1 MSDISGVYCIELRF
15 FTSTMLPSALFSQAA
30 IHILDTGVFI
40 VLPHCMALLFGHDAM
55 LSSKALCVQR
65 AYLYEM
71 VELTGD
77 FSEILT
83 LLKDNPRGMSVTE
96 IADAAHINRNTI
108 ARYMDNLLMA
118 GRVEMRMFGKA
129 KVFFLSKRV
138 PVSAMLNLSS
148 EMVLLTDSDLT
159 VIQAN
164 EAVCS
169 FLSCAENE
177 LVGLPIYEG
186 RGCTLCG
193 EILTEQIRTALRGE
207 TVRGEL
213 RLFKDGEEK
222 TLDQR
227 LYPLVL
233 PDGKPGV
240 TIILDDISERVRAET
255 ALEQSEA
262 MFRRLVETV
271 SDVIWSVD
279 ENAVIQYIS
288 PQIESLLGYNPAEMV
303 GKQFSDF
310 MPDGAGKRFT
320 WGILSEISKDNG
332 FSLTQFPLLT
342 RDGEKI
348 YCDFTG
354 TPVVLEE
361 DNSIFLGYNGALS
374 DVSEHRIAEQSAK
387 RWKLFLDAVIDN
399 IPGLITVSDLNTHQ
413 FYYVNRAAE
422 IFLKKGK
429 PEFMQTTLMELLA
442 KAGSDELLET
452 VRTAASFHQ
461 TMQIKETVITVGGE
475 EKHLSVQVIP
485 MTLSVDR
492 EYLILI
498 AEDITEE
505 ARDRKRQECLRE
517 FLLTLDGITA
527 VSDLWSP
534 VLSLLPKISG
544 FEAAAVYQRSIF
556 DDYLL
561 FRQEGGRFVPSVE
574 IDSIADRIIRKG
586 ETAFFDKHRMD
597 LFPEGTIPLMSA
609 ARALVVIPVVFRG
622 TAVACIVLGSSSP
635 LSPDSALQS
644 ILESAAF
651 QISTTASRCFVQ
663 EELMRERD
671 RTRKYIELAGVFL
684 AAVSRDGTI
693 EMINRHGAEILGY
706 REEDLVGKNWFET
719 VVPESVRKSRLLAFQ
734 QMVSSVGTDDFAQ
747 YKGEVLCADGTEK
760 EIFWRSSIL
769 REECGAVSGIVTS
782 GELI

>member
-1 MSDISGVYCIELRF
+1 
-15 FTSTMLPSALFSQAA
+15 
-30 IHILDTGVFI
+30 
-40 VLPHCMALLFGHDAM
+40 
-55 LSSKALCVQR
+55 
-65 AYLYEM
+65 M

-77 FSEILT
+77 FSDILT

-148 EMVLLTDSDLT
+148 EMVLLTDSDLN

-164 EAVCS
+164 EAVFS
-169 FLSCAENE
+169 FLSCSEDE
-177 LVGLPIYEG
+177 LVGHPIYEG
-186 RGCTLCG
+186 QGCTLCS
-193 EILTEQIRTALRGE
+193 EILTEQIRTALQGE

-240 TIILDDISERVRAET
+240 TIILDDITERVKTET
-255 ALEQSEA
+255 ALEQSES

-279 ENAVIQYIS
+279 ENSRIQYIS
-288 PQIESLLGYNPAEMV
+288 PQIEALLGYHPDEMT
-303 GKQFSDF
+303 GKLFSDF
-310 MPDGAGKRFT
+310 MPEGAGCRFA
-320 WGILSEISKDNG
+320 WGVLSEISKENG
-332 FSLTQFPLLT
+332 FTLIQFPLLT
-342 RDGEKI
+342 KDGHKI

-354 TPVVLEE
+354 TPIVLEE
-361 DNSIFLGYNGALS
+361 DREIFLGYNGALR
-374 DVSEHRIAEQSAK
+374 DVSDQRQAEQSAK
-387 RWKLFLDAVIDN
+387 RWKSFLDAVIDN

-413 FYYVNRAAE
+413 FYYVNHAAAA
-422 IFLKKGK
+422 FLRRGK
-429 PEFMQTTLMELLA
+429 QEFMQIKLPELLVECGA
-442 KAGSDELLET
+442 DELLDTLET
-452 VRTAASFHQ
+452 AVSFKQ
-461 TMQIKETVITVGGE
+461 TVNVKETVITVGGE
-475 EKHLSVQVIP
+475 QKHLSMQMIP

-505 ARDRKRQECLRE
+505 VHDRTRQEYLRE
-517 FLLTLDGITA
+517 FLSTLDGITA
-527 VSDLWSP
+527 VSDIWEP
-534 VLSLLPKISG
+534 VLNLLPKISG

-574 IDSIADRIIRKG
+574 PDSIADRIIRKG
-586 ETAFFDKHRMD
+586 EPAVFDKHRMD
-597 LFPEGTIPLMSA
+597 LFPEGTIPLMSD
-609 ARALVVIPVVFRG
+609 ARALVLMPVVFRG
-622 TAVACIVLGSSSP
+622 RTVACVVLGSSSP
-635 LSPDSALQS
+635 QCPDASLQS
-644 ILESAAF
+644 ILEASAF

-663 EELMRERD
+663 DELMRERD

-693 EMINRHGAEILGY
+693 EMINHHGAEILGY
-706 REEDLVGKNWFET
+706 CEEDLIGKNWFET
-719 VVPESVRKSRLLAFQ
+719 VVPESVRESRLLAFQ
-734 QMVSSVGTDDFAQ
+734 QMVSSVTTEDFAQ
-747 YKGEVLCADGTEK
+747 YKGAVLCADGTEK
-760 EIFWRSSIL
+760 EILWKSSIL

-782 GELI
+782 GELIQQKPSIS

>member
-1 MSDISGVYCIELRF
+1 
-15 FTSTMLPSALFSQAA
+15 
-30 IHILDTGVFI
+30 
-40 VLPHCMALLFGHDAM
+40 
-55 LSSKALCVQR
+55 
-65 AYLYEM
+65 M

-77 FSEILT
+77 FSDILT

-148 EMVLLTDSDLT
+148 EMVLLTDSELN

-164 EAVCS
+164 EAVFS
-169 FLSCAENE
+169 FLSCSEDE
-177 LVGLPIYEG
+177 LVGHPIYEG

-193 EILTEQIRTALRGE
+193 EILTEQIRTALQGE

-240 TIILDDISERVRAET
+240 TIILDDITERVKTET
-255 ALEQSEA
+255 ALEQSES

-279 ENAVIQYIS
+279 ENSRIQYIS
-288 PQIESLLGYNPAEMV
+288 PQIEALLGYHPDEMT
-303 GKQFSDF
+303 GKLFSDF
-310 MPDGAGKRFT
+310 MPEGAGCRFA
-320 WGILSEISKDNG
+320 WGVLSEISKENG
-332 FSLTQFPLLT
+332 FTLIQFPLLT
-342 RDGEKI
+342 KDGHKI

-354 TPVVLEE
+354 TPIVLEE
-361 DNSIFLGYNGALS
+361 DIEIFLGYNGALR
-374 DVSEHRIAEQSAK
+374 DVSDQRQAEQSAK
-387 RWKLFLDAVIDN
+387 RWKSFLDAVIDN

-413 FYYVNRAAE
+413 FYYVNHAAAA
-422 IFLKKGK
+422 FLRRGK
-429 PEFMQTTLMELLA
+429 QEFMQIKLPELLVECGA
-442 KAGSDELLET
+442 DELLDTLET
-452 VRTAASFHQ
+452 AVSFKQ
-461 TMQIKETVITVGGE
+461 TVNVKETVITVGGE
-475 EKHLSVQVIP
+475 QKHLSMQMIP

-505 ARDRKRQECLRE
+505 VHDRTRQEYLRE
-517 FLLTLDGITA
+517 FLSTLDGITA
-527 VSDLWSP
+527 VSDIWEP
-534 VLSLLPKISG
+534 VLNLLPKISG

-574 IDSIADRIIRKG
+574 PDSIADRIIRKG
-586 ETAFFDKHRMD
+586 EPAVFDKHRMD
-597 LFPEGTIPLMSA
+597 LFPEGTIPLMSD
-609 ARALVVIPVVFRG
+609 ARALVLMPVVFRG
-622 TAVACIVLGSSSP
+622 RTVACVVLGSSSP
-635 LSPDSALQS
+635 QCPDASLQS
-644 ILESAAF
+644 ILEASAF

-663 EELMRERD
+663 DELMRERD

-693 EMINRHGAEILGY
+693 EMINHHGAEILGY
-706 REEDLVGKNWFET
+706 CEEDLIGKNWFET
-719 VVPESVRKSRLLAFQ
+719 VVPESVRESRLLAFQ
-734 QMVSSVGTDDFAQ
+734 QMVSSVTTEDFAQ
-747 YKGEVLCADGTEK
+747 YKGAVLCADGTEK
-760 EIFWRSSIL
+760 EILWKSSIL

-782 GELI
+782 GELIQQKPSIS

>member
-1 MSDISGVYCIELRF
+1 
-15 FTSTMLPSALFSQAA
+15 
-30 IHILDTGVFI
+30 
-40 VLPHCMALLFGHDAM
+40 
-55 LSSKALCVQR
+55 
-65 AYLYEM
+65 M

-77 FSEILT
+77 FSDILT

-148 EMVLLTDSDLT
+148 EMVLLTDSDLN

-164 EAVCS
+164 EAVFS
-169 FLSCAENE
+169 FLSCSEDE
-177 LVGLPIYEG
+177 LVGHPIYEG

-193 EILTEQIRTALRGE
+193 EILTEQIRTALQGE

-240 TIILDDISERVRAET
+240 TIILDDITERVKTET
-255 ALEQSEA
+255 ALEQSES

-279 ENAVIQYIS
+279 ENSRIQYIS
-288 PQIESLLGYNPAEMV
+288 PQIEALLGYHPDEMT
-303 GKQFSDF
+303 GKLFSDF
-310 MPDGAGKRFT
+310 MPEGAGCRFA
-320 WGILSEISKDNG
+320 WGVLSEISKENG
-332 FSLTQFPLLT
+332 FTLIQFPLLT
-342 RDGEKI
+342 KDGHKI

-354 TPVVLEE
+354 TPIVLEE
-361 DNSIFLGYNGALS
+361 DREIFLGYNGALR
-374 DVSEHRIAEQSAK
+374 DVSDQRQAEQSAK
-387 RWKLFLDAVIDN
+387 RWKSFLDAVIDN

-413 FYYVNRAAE
+413 FYYVNHAAAA
-422 IFLKKGK
+422 FLRRGK
-429 PEFMQTTLMELLA
+429 QEFMQIKLPELLVECGA
-442 KAGSDELLET
+442 DELLDTLET
-452 VRTAASFHQ
+452 AVSFKQ
-461 TMQIKETVITVGGE
+461 TVNVKETVITVGGE
-475 EKHLSVQVIP
+475 QKHLSMQMIP

-505 ARDRKRQECLRE
+505 VHDRTRQEYLRE
-517 FLLTLDGITA
+517 FLSTLDGITA
-527 VSDLWSP
+527 VSDIWEP
-534 VLSLLPKISG
+534 VLNLLPKISG

-574 IDSIADRIIRKG
+574 PDSIADRIIRKG
-586 ETAFFDKHRMD
+586 EPAVFDKHRMD
-597 LFPEGTIPLMSA
+597 LFPEGTIPLMSD
-609 ARALVVIPVVFRG
+609 ARALVLMPVVFRG
-622 TAVACIVLGSSSP
+622 RIVACVVLGSSSP
-635 LSPDSALQS
+635 QCPDASLQS
-644 ILESAAF
+644 ILEASAF

-663 EELMRERD
+663 DELMRERD

-693 EMINRHGAEILGY
+693 EMINHHGAEILGY
-706 REEDLVGKNWFET
+706 CEEDLIGKNWFET
-719 VVPESVRKSRLLAFQ
+719 VVPESVRESRLLAFQ
-734 QMVSSVGTDDFAQ
+734 QMVSSVTTEDFAQ
-747 YKGEVLCADGTEK
+747 YKGAVLCADGTEK
-760 EIFWRSSIL
+760 EILWKSSIL

-782 GELI
+782 GELIQQKPSIS

>member
-1 MSDISGVYCIELRF
+1 
-15 FTSTMLPSALFSQAA
+15 
-30 IHILDTGVFI
+30 
-40 VLPHCMALLFGHDAM
+40 
-55 LSSKALCVQR
+55 
-65 AYLYEM
+65 M

-77 FSEILT
+77 FSDILA

-148 EMVLLTDSDLT
+148 EMVLLTDSDLN

-164 EAVCS
+164 EAVFS
-169 FLSCAENE
+169 FLSCSEDE
-177 LVGLPIYEG
+177 LVGHPIYEG

-193 EILTEQIRTALRGE
+193 EILTEQIRTALQGE

-240 TIILDDISERVRAET
+240 TIILDDITERVKTET
-255 ALEQSEA
+255 ALEQSES

-279 ENAVIQYIS
+279 ENSRIQYIS
-288 PQIESLLGYNPAEMV
+288 PQIEALLGYHPDEMT
-303 GKQFSDF
+303 GKLFSDF
-310 MPDGAGKRFT
+310 MPEGAGCRFA
-320 WGILSEISKDNG
+320 WGVLSEISKENG
-332 FSLTQFPLLT
+332 FTLIQFPLLT
-342 RDGEKI
+342 KDGHKI

-354 TPVVLEE
+354 TPIVLEE
-361 DNSIFLGYNGALS
+361 DREIFLGYNGALR
-374 DVSEHRIAEQSAK
+374 DVSDQRQAEQSAK
-387 RWKLFLDAVIDN
+387 RWKSFLDAVIDN

-413 FYYVNRAAE
+413 FYYVNHAAAA
-422 IFLKKGK
+422 FLRRGK
-429 PEFMQTTLMELLA
+429 QEFMQIKLPELLVECGA
-442 KAGSDELLET
+442 DELLDTLET
-452 VRTAASFHQ
+452 AVSFKQ
-461 TMQIKETVITVGGE
+461 TINVKETVITVGGE
-475 EKHLSVQVIP
+475 QKHLSMQMIP

-505 ARDRKRQECLRE
+505 VHDRTRQEYLRE
-517 FLLTLDGITA
+517 FLSTLDGITA
-527 VSDLWSP
+527 VSDIWEP
-534 VLSLLPKISG
+534 VLNLLPKISG

-574 IDSIADRIIRKG
+574 PDSIADRIIRKG
-586 ETAFFDKHRMD
+586 EPAVFDKHRMD
-597 LFPEGTIPLMSA
+597 LFPEGTIPLMSD
-609 ARALVVIPVVFRG
+609 ARALVLMPVVFRG
-622 TAVACIVLGSSSP
+622 RTVACVVLGSSSP
-635 LSPDSALQS
+635 QCPDASLQS
-644 ILESAAF
+644 ILEASAF

-663 EELMRERD
+663 DELMRERD

-693 EMINRHGAEILGY
+693 EMINHHGAEILGY
-706 REEDLVGKNWFET
+706 CEEDLIGKNWFET
-719 VVPESVRKSRLLAFQ
+719 VVPESVRESRLLAFQ
-734 QMVSSVGTDDFAQ
+734 QMVSSVTTEDFAQ
-747 YKGEVLCADGTEK
+747 YKGAVLCADGTEK
-760 EIFWRSSIL
+760 EILWKSSIL

-782 GELI
+782 GELIQQKPSIS

>member
-1 MSDISGVYCIELRF
+1 
-15 FTSTMLPSALFSQAA
+15 
-30 IHILDTGVFI
+30 
-40 VLPHCMALLFGHDAM
+40 
-55 LSSKALCVQR
+55 
-65 AYLYEM
+65 M

-77 FSEILT
+77 FSDILT

-148 EMVLLTDSDLT
+148 EMVLLTDSELN

-164 EAVCS
+164 EAVFS
-169 FLSCAENE
+169 FLSCSEDE
-177 LVGLPIYEG
+177 LVGHPIYEG

-193 EILTEQIRTALRGE
+193 EILTEQIRTALQGE

-240 TIILDDISERVRAET
+240 TIILDDITERVKTET
-255 ALEQSEA
+255 ALEQSES

-279 ENAVIQYIS
+279 ENSRIQYIS
-288 PQIESLLGYNPAEMV
+288 PQIEALLGYHPDEMT
-303 GKQFSDF
+303 GKLFSDF
-310 MPDGAGKRFT
+310 MPEGAGCRFA
-320 WGILSEISKDNG
+320 WGVLSEISKENG
-332 FSLTQFPLLT
+332 FTLIQFPLLT
-342 RDGEKI
+342 KDGHKI

-354 TPVVLEE
+354 TPIVLEE
-361 DNSIFLGYNGALS
+361 DREIFLGYNGALR
-374 DVSEHRIAEQSAK
+374 DVSDQRQAEQSAK
-387 RWKLFLDAVIDN
+387 RWKSFLDAVIDN

-413 FYYVNRAAE
+413 FYYVNHAAAA
-422 IFLKKGK
+422 FLRRGK
-429 PEFMQTTLMELLA
+429 QEFMQIKLPELLVECGA
-442 KAGSDELLET
+442 DELLDTLET
-452 VRTAASFHQ
+452 AVSFKQ
-461 TMQIKETVITVGGE
+461 TVNVKETVITVGGE
-475 EKHLSVQVIP
+475 QKHLSMQMIP

-505 ARDRKRQECLRE
+505 VHDRTRQEYLRE
-517 FLLTLDGITA
+517 FLSTLDGITA
-527 VSDLWSP
+527 VSDIWEP
-534 VLSLLPKISG
+534 VLNLLPKISG

-574 IDSIADRIIRKG
+574 PDSIADRIIRKG
-586 ETAFFDKHRMD
+586 EPAVFDKHRMD
-597 LFPEGTIPLMSA
+597 LFPEGTIPLMSD
-609 ARALVVIPVVFRG
+609 ARALVLMPVVFRG
-622 TAVACIVLGSSSP
+622 RTVACVVLGSSSP
-635 LSPDSALQS
+635 QCPDASLQS
-644 ILESAAF
+644 ILEASAF

-663 EELMRERD
+663 DELMRERD

-693 EMINRHGAEILGY
+693 EMINHHGAEILGY
-706 REEDLVGKNWFET
+706 CEEDLIGKNWFET
-719 VVPESVRKSRLLAFQ
+719 VVPESVRESRLLAFQ
-734 QMVSSVGTDDFAQ
+734 QMVSSVTTEDFAQ
-747 YKGEVLCADGTEK
+747 YKGAVLCADGTEK
-760 EIFWRSSIL
+760 EILWKSSIL

-782 GELI
+782 GELIQQKPSIS

>member
-1 MSDISGVYCIELRF
+1 
-15 FTSTMLPSALFSQAA
+15 
-30 IHILDTGVFI
+30 
-40 VLPHCMALLFGHDAM
+40 
-55 LSSKALCVQR
+55 
-65 AYLYEM
+65 M

-77 FSEILT
+77 FSDILT

-148 EMVLLTDSDLT
+148 EMVLLTDSDLN

-164 EAVCS
+164 EAVFS
-169 FLSCAENE
+169 FLSCSEDE
-177 LVGLPIYEG
+177 LVGHPIYEG

-193 EILTEQIRTALRGE
+193 EILTEQIRTALQGE

-240 TIILDDISERVRAET
+240 TIILDDITERVKTET
-255 ALEQSEA
+255 ALEQSES

-279 ENAVIQYIS
+279 ENSRIQYIS
-288 PQIESLLGYNPAEMV
+288 PQIEALLGYHPDEMT
-303 GKQFSDF
+303 GKLFSDF
-310 MPDGAGKRFT
+310 MPEGAGCRFA
-320 WGILSEISKDNG
+320 WGVLSEISKENG
-332 FSLTQFPLLT
+332 FTLIQFPLLT
-342 RDGEKI
+342 KDGHKI

-354 TPVVLEE
+354 TPIVLEE
-361 DNSIFLGYNGALS
+361 DIEIFLGYNGALR
-374 DVSEHRIAEQSAK
+374 DVSDQRQAEQSAK
-387 RWKLFLDAVIDN
+387 RWKSFLDAVIDN

-413 FYYVNRAAE
+413 FYYVNHAAAA
-422 IFLKKGK
+422 FLRRGK
-429 PEFMQTTLMELLA
+429 QEFMQIKLPEILVECGA
-442 KAGSDELLET
+442 DELLDTLET
-452 VRTAASFHQ
+452 AVSFKQ
-461 TMQIKETVITVGGE
+461 TVNVKETVITVGGE
-475 EKHLSVQVIP
+475 QKHLSMQMIP

-505 ARDRKRQECLRE
+505 VHDRTRQEYLRE
-517 FLLTLDGITA
+517 FLSTLDGITA
-527 VSDLWSP
+527 VSDIWEP
-534 VLSLLPKISG
+534 VLNLLPKISG

-574 IDSIADRIIRKG
+574 PDSIADRIIRKG
-586 ETAFFDKHRMD
+586 EPAVFDKHRMD
-597 LFPEGTIPLMSA
+597 LFPEGTIPLMSD
-609 ARALVVIPVVFRG
+609 ARALVLMPVVFRG
-622 TAVACIVLGSSSP
+622 RTVACVVLGSSSP
-635 LSPDSALQS
+635 QCPDASLQS
-644 ILESAAF
+644 ILEASAF

-663 EELMRERD
+663 DELMRERD

-693 EMINRHGAEILGY
+693 EMINHHGAEILGY
-706 REEDLVGKNWFET
+706 CEEDLIGKNWFET
-719 VVPESVRKSRLLAFQ
+719 VVPESVRESRLLAFL
-734 QMVSSVGTDDFAQ
+734 QMVSSVTTEDFAQ
-747 YKGEVLCADGTEK
+747 YKGAVLCADGTEK
-760 EIFWRSSIL
+760 EILWKSSIL

-782 GELI
+782 GELIQQKPSIS

>member
-1 MSDISGVYCIELRF
+1 
-15 FTSTMLPSALFSQAA
+15 
-30 IHILDTGVFI
+30 
-40 VLPHCMALLFGHDAM
+40 
-55 LSSKALCVQR
+55 
-65 AYLYEM
+65 M

-77 FSEILT
+77 FSDILT

-148 EMVLLTDSDLT
+148 EMVLLTDSELN

-164 EAVCS
+164 EAVFS
-169 FLSCAENE
+169 FLSCSEDE
-177 LVGLPIYEG
+177 LVGHPIYEG

-193 EILTEQIRTALRGE
+193 EILTEQIRTALQGE

-240 TIILDDISERVRAET
+240 TIILDDITERVKTET
-255 ALEQSEA
+255 ALEQSES

-279 ENAVIQYIS
+279 ENSRIQYIS
-288 PQIESLLGYNPAEMV
+288 PQIEALLGYHPDEMT
-303 GKQFSDF
+303 GKLFSDF
-310 MPDGAGKRFT
+310 MPEGAGCRFA
-320 WGILSEISKDNG
+320 WGVLSEISKENG
-332 FSLTQFPLLT
+332 FTLIQFPLLT
-342 RDGEKI
+342 KDGHKI

-354 TPVVLEE
+354 TPIVLEE
-361 DNSIFLGYNGALS
+361 DREIFLGYNGALR
-374 DVSEHRIAEQSAK
+374 DVSDQRQAEQSAK
-387 RWKLFLDAVIDN
+387 RWKSFLDAVIDN

-413 FYYVNRAAE
+413 FYYVNHAAAA
-422 IFLKKGK
+422 FLRRGK
-429 PEFMQTTLMELLA
+429 QEFMQIKLPELLVECGA
-442 KAGSDELLET
+442 DELLDTLET
-452 VRTAASFHQ
+452 AVSFKQ
-461 TMQIKETVITVGGE
+461 TVNVKETVITVGGE
-475 EKHLSVQVIP
+475 QKHLSMQMIP

-505 ARDRKRQECLRE
+505 VHDRTRQEHLRE
-517 FLLTLDGITA
+517 FLSTLDGITA
-527 VSDLWSP
+527 VSDIWEP
-534 VLSLLPKISG
+534 VLNLLPKISG

-574 IDSIADRIIRKG
+574 PDSIADRIIRKG
-586 ETAFFDKHRMD
+586 EPAVFDKHRMD
-597 LFPEGTIPLMSA
+597 LFPEGTIPLMSD
-609 ARALVVIPVVFRG
+609 ARALVLMPVVFRG
-622 TAVACIVLGSSSP
+622 RTVACVVLGSSSP
-635 LSPDSALQS
+635 QCPDASLQS
-644 ILESAAF
+644 ILEASAF

-663 EELMRERD
+663 DELMRERD

-693 EMINRHGAEILGY
+693 EMINHHGAEILGY
-706 REEDLVGKNWFET
+706 CEEDLIGKNWFET
-719 VVPESVRKSRLLAFQ
+719 VVPESVRESRLLAFQ
-734 QMVSSVGTDDFAQ
+734 QMVSSVTTEDFAQ
-747 YKGEVLCADGTEK
+747 YKGAVLCADGTEK
-760 EIFWRSSIL
+760 EILWKSSIL

-782 GELI
+782 GELIQQKPSIS

>member
-1 MSDISGVYCIELRF
+1 
-15 FTSTMLPSALFSQAA
+15 
-30 IHILDTGVFI
+30 
-40 VLPHCMALLFGHDAM
+40 
-55 LSSKALCVQR
+55 
-65 AYLYEM
+65 M

-77 FSEILT
+77 FSDILT

-148 EMVLLTDSDLT
+148 EMVLLTDSDLN

-164 EAVCS
+164 EAVFS
-169 FLSCAENE
+169 FLSCSEDE
-177 LVGLPIYEG
+177 LVGHPIYEG

-193 EILTEQIRTALRGE
+193 EILTEQIRTALQGE

-240 TIILDDISERVRAET
+240 TIILDDITERVKTET
-255 ALEQSEA
+255 ALEQSES

-279 ENAVIQYIS
+279 ENSRIQYIS
-288 PQIESLLGYNPAEMV
+288 PQIEALLGYHPDEMT
-303 GKQFSDF
+303 GKLFSDF
-310 MPDGAGKRFT
+310 MPEGAGCRFA
-320 WGILSEISKDNG
+320 WGVLSEISKENG
-332 FSLTQFPLLT
+332 FTLIQFPLLT
-342 RDGEKI
+342 KDGHKI

-354 TPVVLEE
+354 TPIVLEE
-361 DNSIFLGYNGALS
+361 DREIFLGYNGALR
-374 DVSEHRIAEQSAK
+374 DVSDQRQAEQSAK
-387 RWKLFLDAVIDN
+387 RWKSFLDAVIDN

-413 FYYVNRAAE
+413 FYYVNHAAAA
-422 IFLKKGK
+422 FLRRGK
-429 PEFMQTTLMELLA
+429 QEFMQIKLPELLVECGA
-442 KAGSDELLET
+442 DELLDTLET
-452 VRTAASFHQ
+452 AVSFKQ
-461 TMQIKETVITVGGE
+461 TVNVKETVITVGGE
-475 EKHLSVQVIP
+475 QKHLSMQMIP

-505 ARDRKRQECLRE
+505 VHDRTRQEYLRE
-517 FLLTLDGITA
+517 FLSTLDGITA
-527 VSDLWSP
+527 VSDIWEP
-534 VLSLLPKISG
+534 VLNLLPKISG

-574 IDSIADRIIRKG
+574 PDSIADRIIRKG
-586 ETAFFDKHRMD
+586 EPAVFDKHRMD
-597 LFPEGTIPLMSA
+597 LFPEGTIPLMSD
-609 ARALVVIPVVFRG
+609 ARALVLMPVIFRG
-622 TAVACIVLGSSSP
+622 RTVACVVLGSSSP
-635 LSPDSALQS
+635 QCPDASLQS
-644 ILESAAF
+644 ILEASAF

-663 EELMRERD
+663 DELMRERD

-693 EMINRHGAEILGY
+693 EMINHHGAEILGY
-706 REEDLVGKNWFET
+706 CEEDLIGKNWFET
-719 VVPESVRKSRLLAFQ
+719 VVPESVRESRLLAFQ
-734 QMVSSVGTDDFAQ
+734 QMVSSVTTEDFAQ
-747 YKGEVLCADGTEK
+747 YKGAVLCADGTEK
-760 EIFWRSSIL
+760 EILWKSSIL

-782 GELI
+782 GELIQQKPSIS

>member
-1 MSDISGVYCIELRF
+1 
-15 FTSTMLPSALFSQAA
+15 
-30 IHILDTGVFI
+30 
-40 VLPHCMALLFGHDAM
+40 
-55 LSSKALCVQR
+55 
-65 AYLYEM
+65 M

-77 FSEILT
+77 FSDILT

-148 EMVLLTDSDLT
+148 EMVLLTDSDLN

-164 EAVCS
+164 EAVIS
-169 FLSCAENE
+169 FLSCSEDE
-177 LVGLPIYEG
+177 LVGHPIYEG

-193 EILTEQIRTALRGE
+193 EILTEQIRTALQGE

-240 TIILDDISERVRAET
+240 TIILDDITERVKTET
-255 ALEQSEA
+255 ALEQSES

-279 ENAVIQYIS
+279 ENSRIQYIS
-288 PQIESLLGYNPAEMV
+288 PQIEALLGYHPDEMT
-303 GKQFSDF
+303 GKLFSDF
-310 MPDGAGKRFT
+310 MPEGAGCRFA
-320 WGILSEISKDNG
+320 WGVLSEISKENG
-332 FSLTQFPLLT
+332 FTLIQFPLLT
-342 RDGEKI
+342 KDGHKI

-354 TPVVLEE
+354 TPIVLEE
-361 DNSIFLGYNGALS
+361 DREIFLGYNGALR
-374 DVSEHRIAEQSAK
+374 DVSDQRQAEQSAK
-387 RWKLFLDAVIDN
+387 RWKSFLDAVIDN

-413 FYYVNRAAE
+413 FYYVNHAAAA
-422 IFLKKGK
+422 FLRRGK
-429 PEFMQTTLMELLA
+429 QEFMQIKLPELLVECGA
-442 KAGSDELLET
+442 DELLDTLET
-452 VRTAASFHQ
+452 AVSFKQ
-461 TMQIKETVITVGGE
+461 TVNVKETVITVGGE
-475 EKHLSVQVIP
+475 QKHLSMQMIP

-505 ARDRKRQECLRE
+505 VHDRTRQEYLRE
-517 FLLTLDGITA
+517 FLSTLDGITA
-527 VSDLWSP
+527 VSDIWEP
-534 VLSLLPKISG
+534 VLNLLPKISG

-574 IDSIADRIIRKG
+574 PDSIADRIIRKG
-586 ETAFFDKHRMD
+586 EPAVFDKHRMD
-597 LFPEGTIPLMSA
+597 LFPEGTIPLMSD
-609 ARALVVIPVVFRG
+609 ARALVLMPVVFRG
-622 TAVACIVLGSSSP
+622 RTVACVVLGSSSP
-635 LSPDSALQS
+635 QCPDASLQS
-644 ILESAAF
+644 ILEASAF

-663 EELMRERD
+663 DELMRERD

-693 EMINRHGAEILGY
+693 EMINHHGAEILGY
-706 REEDLVGKNWFET
+706 CEEDLIGKNWFET
-719 VVPESVRKSRLLAFQ
+719 VVPESVRESRLLAFQ
-734 QMVSSVGTDDFAQ
+734 QMVSSVTTEDFAQ
-747 YKGEVLCADGTEK
+747 YKGAVLCADGTEK
-760 EIFWRSSIL
+760 EILWKSSIL

-782 GELI
+782 GELIQQKPSIS

>member
-1 MSDISGVYCIELRF
+1 
-15 FTSTMLPSALFSQAA
+15 
-30 IHILDTGVFI
+30 
-40 VLPHCMALLFGHDAM
+40 
-55 LSSKALCVQR
+55 
-65 AYLYEM
+65 M

-77 FSEILT
+77 FSDILT

-148 EMVLLTDSDLT
+148 EMVLLTDSELN

-164 EAVCS
+164 EAVFS
-169 FLSCAENE
+169 FLSCSEDE
-177 LVGLPIYEG
+177 LVGHPIYEG
-186 RGCTLCG
+186 QGCTLCS
-193 EILTEQIRTALRGE
+193 EILTEQIRTALQGE

-240 TIILDDISERVRAET
+240 TIILDDITERVKTET
-255 ALEQSEA
+255 ALEQSES

-279 ENAVIQYIS
+279 ENSRIQYIS
-288 PQIESLLGYNPAEMV
+288 PQIEALLGYHPDEMT
-303 GKQFSDF
+303 GKLFSDF
-310 MPDGAGKRFT
+310 MPEGAGCRFA
-320 WGILSEISKDNG
+320 WGVLSEISKENG
-332 FSLTQFPLLT
+332 FTLIQFPLLT
-342 RDGEKI
+342 KDGHKI

-354 TPVVLEE
+354 TPIVLEE
-361 DNSIFLGYNGALS
+361 DREIFLGYNGALR
-374 DVSEHRIAEQSAK
+374 DVSDQRQAEQSAK
-387 RWKLFLDAVIDN
+387 RWKSFLDAVIDN

-413 FYYVNRAAE
+413 FYYVNHAAAA
-422 IFLKKGK
+422 FLRRGK
-429 PEFMQTTLMELLA
+429 QEFMQIKLPELLVECGA
-442 KAGSDELLET
+442 DELLDTLET
-452 VRTAASFHQ
+452 AVSFKQ
-461 TMQIKETVITVGGE
+461 TVNVKETVITVGGE
-475 EKHLSVQVIP
+475 QKHLSMQMIP

-505 ARDRKRQECLRE
+505 VHDRTRQEYLRE
-517 FLLTLDGITA
+517 FLSTLDGITA
-527 VSDLWSP
+527 VSDIWEP
-534 VLSLLPKISG
+534 VLNLLPKISG

-574 IDSIADRIIRKG
+574 PDSIADRIIRKG
-586 ETAFFDKHRMD
+586 EPAVFDKHRMD
-597 LFPEGTIPLMSA
+597 LFPEGTIPLMSD
-609 ARALVVIPVVFRG
+609 ARALVLMPVVFRG
-622 TAVACIVLGSSSP
+622 RTVACVVLGSSSP
-635 LSPDSALQS
+635 QCPDASLQS
-644 ILESAAF
+644 ILEASAF

-663 EELMRERD
+663 DELMRERD

-693 EMINRHGAEILGY
+693 EMINHHGAEILGY
-706 REEDLVGKNWFET
+706 CEEDLIGKNWFET
-719 VVPESVRKSRLLAFQ
+719 VVPESVRESRLLAFQ
-734 QMVSSVGTDDFAQ
+734 QMVSSVTTEDFAQ
-747 YKGEVLCADGTEK
+747 YKGAVLCADGTEK
-760 EIFWRSSIL
+760 EILWKSSIL

-782 GELI
+782 GELIQQKPSIS

>member
-1 MSDISGVYCIELRF
+1 
-15 FTSTMLPSALFSQAA
+15 
-30 IHILDTGVFI
+30 
-40 VLPHCMALLFGHDAM
+40 
-55 LSSKALCVQR
+55 
-65 AYLYEM
+65 M

-77 FSEILT
+77 FSDILT

-148 EMVLLTDSDLT
+148 EMVLLTDSELN

-164 EAVCS
+164 EAVFS
-169 FLSCAENE
+169 FLSCSEDE
-177 LVGLPIYEG
+177 LVGHPIYEG

-193 EILTEQIRTALRGE
+193 EILTEQIRTALQGE

-240 TIILDDISERVRAET
+240 TIILDDITERVKTET
-255 ALEQSEA
+255 ALEQSES

-279 ENAVIQYIS
+279 ENSRIQYIS
-288 PQIESLLGYNPAEMV
+288 PQIEALLGYHPDEMT
-303 GKQFSDF
+303 GKLFSDF
-310 MPDGAGKRFT
+310 MPEGAGCRFA
-320 WGILSEISKDNG
+320 WGVLSEISKENG
-332 FSLTQFPLLT
+332 FTLIQFPLLT
-342 RDGEKI
+342 KDGHKI

-354 TPVVLEE
+354 TPIVLEE
-361 DNSIFLGYNGALS
+361 DREIFLGYNGALR
-374 DVSEHRIAEQSAK
+374 DVSDQRQAEQSAK
-387 RWKLFLDAVIDN
+387 RWKSFLDAVIDN

-413 FYYVNRAAE
+413 FYYVNHAAAA
-422 IFLKKGK
+422 FLRRGK
-429 PEFMQTTLMELLA
+429 QEFMQIKLPELLVECGA
-442 KAGSDELLET
+442 DELLDTLET
-452 VRTAASFHQ
+452 AVSFKQ
-461 TMQIKETVITVGGE
+461 TVNVKETVITVGGE
-475 EKHLSVQVIP
+475 QKHLSMQMIP

-505 ARDRKRQECLRE
+505 VHDRTRQEYLRE
-517 FLLTLDGITA
+517 FLSTLDGITV
-527 VSDLWSP
+527 VSDIWEP
-534 VLSLLPKISG
+534 VLNLLPKISG

-574 IDSIADRIIRKG
+574 PDSIADRIIRKG
-586 ETAFFDKHRMD
+586 EPAVFDKHRMD
-597 LFPEGTIPLMSA
+597 LFPEGTIPLMSD
-609 ARALVVIPVVFRG
+609 ARALVLMPVVFRG
-622 TAVACIVLGSSSP
+622 RTVACVVLGSSSP
-635 LSPDSALQS
+635 QCPDASLQS
-644 ILESAAF
+644 ILEASAF

-663 EELMRERD
+663 DELMRERD

-693 EMINRHGAEILGY
+693 EMINHHGAEILGY
-706 REEDLVGKNWFET
+706 CEEDLIGKNWFET
-719 VVPESVRKSRLLAFQ
+719 VVPESVRESRLLAFQ
-734 QMVSSVGTDDFAQ
+734 QMVSSVTTEDFAQ
-747 YKGEVLCADGTEK
+747 YKGAVLCADGTEK
-760 EIFWRSSIL
+760 EILWKSSIL

-782 GELI
+782 GELIQQKPSIS

>member
-1 MSDISGVYCIELRF
+1 
-15 FTSTMLPSALFSQAA
+15 
-30 IHILDTGVFI
+30 
-40 VLPHCMALLFGHDAM
+40 
-55 LSSKALCVQR
+55 
-65 AYLYEM
+65 M

-77 FSEILT
+77 FSDIIT

-148 EMVLLTDSDLT
+148 EMVLLTDSDLN

-164 EAVCS
+164 EAVFS
-169 FLSCAENE
+169 FLSCSEDE
-177 LVGLPIYEG
+177 LVGHPIYEG

-193 EILTEQIRTALRGE
+193 EILTEQIRTALQGE

-240 TIILDDISERVRAET
+240 TIILDDITERVKTET
-255 ALEQSEA
+255 ALEQSES

-279 ENAVIQYIS
+279 ENSRIQYIS
-288 PQIESLLGYNPAEMV
+288 PQIEALLGYHPDEMT
-303 GKQFSDF
+303 GKHFSDF
-310 MPDGAGKRFT
+310 MPEGAGCRFA
-320 WGILSEISKDNG
+320 WGVLSEISKENG
-332 FSLTQFPLLT
+332 FTLIQFPLLT
-342 RDGEKI
+342 KDGHKI

-354 TPVVLEE
+354 TPIVLEE
-361 DNSIFLGYNGALS
+361 DREIFLGYNGALR
-374 DVSEHRIAEQSAK
+374 DVSDQRQAEQSAK
-387 RWKLFLDAVIDN
+387 RWKSFLDAVIDN

-413 FYYVNRAAE
+413 FYYVNHAAAA
-422 IFLKKGK
+422 FLRRGK
-429 PEFMQTTLMELLA
+429 QEFMQIKLPELLVECGA
-442 KAGSDELLET
+442 DELLDTLET
-452 VRTAASFHQ
+452 AVSFKQ
-461 TMQIKETVITVGGE
+461 TVNVKETVITVGGE
-475 EKHLSVQVIP
+475 QKHLSMQMIP

-505 ARDRKRQECLRE
+505 VHDRTRQEYLRE
-517 FLLTLDGITA
+517 FLSTLDGITA
-527 VSDLWSP
+527 VSDIWEP
-534 VLSLLPKISG
+534 VLNLLPKISG

-574 IDSIADRIIRKG
+574 PDSIADRIIRKG
-586 ETAFFDKHRMD
+586 EPAVFDKHRMD
-597 LFPEGTIPLMSA
+597 LFPEGTIPLMSD
-609 ARALVVIPVVFRG
+609 ARALVLMPVVFRG
-622 TAVACIVLGSSSP
+622 RTVACVVLGSSSP
-635 LSPDSALQS
+635 QCPDASLQS
-644 ILESAAF
+644 ILEASAF

-663 EELMRERD
+663 DELMRERD

-693 EMINRHGAEILGY
+693 EMINHHGAEILGY
-706 REEDLVGKNWFET
+706 CEEDLIGKNWFET
-719 VVPESVRKSRLLAFQ
+719 VVPESVRESRLLAFQ
-734 QMVSSVGTDDFAQ
+734 QMVSSVTTEDFAQ
-747 YKGEVLCADGTEK
+747 YKGAVLCADGTEK
-760 EIFWRSSIL
+760 EILWKSSIL

-782 GELI
+782 GELIQQKPSIS

>member
-1 MSDISGVYCIELRF
+1 
-15 FTSTMLPSALFSQAA
+15 
-30 IHILDTGVFI
+30 
-40 VLPHCMALLFGHDAM
+40 
-55 LSSKALCVQR
+55 
-65 AYLYEM
+65 M

-77 FSEILT
+77 FSDILT

-148 EMVLLTDSDLT
+148 EMVLLTDSDLN

-164 EAVCS
+164 EAVFS
-169 FLSCAENE
+169 FLSCSEDE
-177 LVGLPIYEG
+177 LVGHPIYEG

-193 EILTEQIRTALRGE
+193 EILTEQIRTALQGE

-240 TIILDDISERVRAET
+240 TIILDDITERVKTET
-255 ALEQSEA
+255 ALEQSES

-279 ENAVIQYIS
+279 ENSRIQYIS
-288 PQIESLLGYNPAEMV
+288 PQIEALLGYHPDEMT
-303 GKQFSDF
+303 GKLFSDF
-310 MPDGAGKRFT
+310 MPDGAGCRFA
-320 WGILSEISKDNG
+320 WGVLSEISKENG
-332 FSLTQFPLLT
+332 FTLIQFPLLT
-342 RDGEKI
+342 KDGHKI

-354 TPVVLEE
+354 TPIVLEE
-361 DNSIFLGYNGALS
+361 DREIFLGYNGALR
-374 DVSEHRIAEQSAK
+374 DVSDQRQAEQSAK
-387 RWKLFLDAVIDN
+387 RWKSFLDAVIDN

-413 FYYVNRAAE
+413 FYYVNHAAAA
-422 IFLKKGK
+422 FLRRGK
-429 PEFMQTTLMELLA
+429 QEFMQIKLPELLVECGA
-442 KAGSDELLET
+442 DELLDTLET
-452 VRTAASFHQ
+452 AVSFKQ
-461 TMQIKETVITVGGE
+461 TVNVKETVITVGGE
-475 EKHLSVQVIP
+475 QKHLSMQMIP

-505 ARDRKRQECLRE
+505 VHDRTRQEYLRE
-517 FLLTLDGITA
+517 FLSTLDGITA
-527 VSDLWSP
+527 VSDIWEP
-534 VLSLLPKISG
+534 VLNLLPKISG

-574 IDSIADRIIRKG
+574 PDSIADRIIRKG
-586 ETAFFDKHRMD
+586 EPAVFDKHRMD
-597 LFPEGTIPLMSA
+597 LFPEGTIPLMSD
-609 ARALVVIPVVFRG
+609 ARALVLMPVVFRG
-622 TAVACIVLGSSSP
+622 RTVACVVLGSSSP
-635 LSPDSALQS
+635 QCPDASLQS
-644 ILESAAF
+644 ILEASAF

-663 EELMRERD
+663 DELMRERD

-693 EMINRHGAEILGY
+693 EMINHHGAEILGY
-706 REEDLVGKNWFET
+706 CEEDLIGKNWFET
-719 VVPESVRKSRLLAFQ
+719 VVPESVRESRLLAFQ
-734 QMVSSVGTDDFAQ
+734 QMVSSVTTEDFAQ
-747 YKGEVLCADGTEK
+747 YKGAVLCADGTEK
-760 EIFWRSSIL
+760 EILWKSSIL

-782 GELI
+782 GELIQQKPSIS

>member
-1 MSDISGVYCIELRF
+1 
-15 FTSTMLPSALFSQAA
+15 
-30 IHILDTGVFI
+30 
-40 VLPHCMALLFGHDAM
+40 
-55 LSSKALCVQR
+55 
-65 AYLYEM
+65 M

-77 FSEILT
+77 FSDILT

-148 EMVLLTDSDLT
+148 EMVLLTDSDLN

-164 EAVCS
+164 EAVFS
-169 FLSCAENE
+169 FLSCSEDE
-177 LVGLPIYEG
+177 LVGHPIYEG

-193 EILTEQIRTALRGE
+193 EILTEQIRTALQGE

-240 TIILDDISERVRAET
+240 TIILDDITERVKTET
-255 ALEQSEA
+255 ALEQSES

-279 ENAVIQYIS
+279 ENSRIQYIS
-288 PQIESLLGYNPAEMV
+288 PQIEALLGYHPDEMT
-303 GKQFSDF
+303 GKLFSDF
-310 MPDGAGKRFT
+310 MPEGAGCRFA
-320 WGILSEISKDNG
+320 WGVLSEISKENG
-332 FSLTQFPLLT
+332 FTLIQFPLLT
-342 RDGEKI
+342 KDGHKI

-354 TPVVLEE
+354 TPIVLEE
-361 DNSIFLGYNGALS
+361 DREIFLGYNGALR
-374 DVSEHRIAEQSAK
+374 DVSDQRQAEQSAK
-387 RWKLFLDAVIDN
+387 RWKSFLDAVIDN

-413 FYYVNRAAE
+413 FYYVNHAAAA
-422 IFLKKGK
+422 FLRRGK
-429 PEFMQTTLMELLA
+429 QEFVQIKLPELLVECGA
-442 KAGSDELLET
+442 DELLDTLET
-452 VRTAASFHQ
+452 AVSFKQ
-461 TMQIKETVITVGGE
+461 TVNVKETVITVGGE
-475 EKHLSVQVIP
+475 QKHLSMQMIP

-505 ARDRKRQECLRE
+505 VHDRTRQEYLRE
-517 FLLTLDGITA
+517 FLSTLDGITA
-527 VSDLWSP
+527 VSDIWEP
-534 VLSLLPKISG
+534 VLNLLPKISG

-574 IDSIADRIIRKG
+574 PDSIADRIIRKG
-586 ETAFFDKHRMD
+586 EPAVFDKHRMD
-597 LFPEGTIPLMSA
+597 LFPEGTIPLMSD
-609 ARALVVIPVVFRG
+609 ARALVLMPVVFRG
-622 TAVACIVLGSSSP
+622 RTVACVVLGSSSP
-635 LSPDSALQS
+635 QCPDASLQS
-644 ILESAAF
+644 ILEASAF

-663 EELMRERD
+663 DELMRERD

-693 EMINRHGAEILGY
+693 EMINHHGAEILGY
-706 REEDLVGKNWFET
+706 CEEDLIGKNWFET
-719 VVPESVRKSRLLAFQ
+719 VVPESVRESRLLAFQ
-734 QMVSSVGTDDFAQ
+734 QMVSSVTTEDFAQ
-747 YKGEVLCADGTEK
+747 YKGAVLCADGTEK
-760 EIFWRSSIL
+760 EILWKSSIL

-782 GELI
+782 GELIQQKPSIS

>member
-1 MSDISGVYCIELRF
+1 
-15 FTSTMLPSALFSQAA
+15 
-30 IHILDTGVFI
+30 
-40 VLPHCMALLFGHDAM
+40 
-55 LSSKALCVQR
+55 
-65 AYLYEM
+65 M

-77 FSEILT
+77 FSDILT

-148 EMVLLTDSDLT
+148 EMVLLTDSDLN

-164 EAVCS
+164 EAVFS
-169 FLSCAENE
+169 FLSCSEDE
-177 LVGLPIYEG
+177 LVGHPIYEG

-193 EILTEQIRTALRGE
+193 EILTEQIRTALQGE

-240 TIILDDISERVRAET
+240 TIIFDDITERVKTET
-255 ALEQSEA
+255 ALEQSES

-279 ENAVIQYIS
+279 ENSRIQYIS
-288 PQIESLLGYNPAEMV
+288 PQIEALLGYHPDEMT
-303 GKQFSDF
+303 GKLFSDF
-310 MPDGAGKRFT
+310 MPEGAGCRFA
-320 WGILSEISKDNG
+320 WGVLSEISKENG
-332 FSLTQFPLLT
+332 FTLIQFPLLT
-342 RDGEKI
+342 KDGHKI

-354 TPVVLEE
+354 TPIVLEE
-361 DNSIFLGYNGALS
+361 DIEIFLGYNGALR
-374 DVSEHRIAEQSAK
+374 DVSDQRQAEQSAK
-387 RWKLFLDAVIDN
+387 RWKSFLDAVIDN

-413 FYYVNRAAE
+413 FYYVNHAAAA
-422 IFLKKGK
+422 FLRRGK
-429 PEFMQTTLMELLA
+429 QEFMQIKLPELLVECGA
-442 KAGSDELLET
+442 DELLDTLET
-452 VRTAASFHQ
+452 AVSFKQ
-461 TMQIKETVITVGGE
+461 TVNVKETVITVGGE
-475 EKHLSVQVIP
+475 QKHLSMQMIP

-505 ARDRKRQECLRE
+505 VHDRTRQEYLRE
-517 FLLTLDGITA
+517 FLSTLDGITA
-527 VSDLWSP
+527 VSDIWEP
-534 VLSLLPKISG
+534 VLNLLPKISG

-574 IDSIADRIIRKG
+574 PDSIADRIIRKG
-586 ETAFFDKHRMD
+586 EPAVFDKHRMD
-597 LFPEGTIPLMSA
+597 LFPEGTIPLMSD
-609 ARALVVIPVVFRG
+609 ARALVLMPVVFRG
-622 TAVACIVLGSSSP
+622 RTVACVVLGSSSP
-635 LSPDSALQS
+635 QCPDASLQS
-644 ILESAAF
+644 ILEASAF

-663 EELMRERD
+663 DELMRERD

-693 EMINRHGAEILGY
+693 EMINHHGAEILGY
-706 REEDLVGKNWFET
+706 CEEDLIGKNWFET
-719 VVPESVRKSRLLAFQ
+719 VVPESVRESRLLAFQ
-734 QMVSSVGTDDFAQ
+734 QMVSSVTTEDFAQ
-747 YKGEVLCADGTEK
+747 YKGAVLCADGTEK
-760 EIFWRSSIL
+760 EILWKSSIL

-782 GELI
+782 GELIQQKPSIS

>member
-1 MSDISGVYCIELRF
+1 
-15 FTSTMLPSALFSQAA
+15 
-30 IHILDTGVFI
+30 
-40 VLPHCMALLFGHDAM
+40 
-55 LSSKALCVQR
+55 
-65 AYLYEM
+65 M

-77 FSEILT
+77 FSDILT

-148 EMVLLTDSDLT
+148 EMVLLTDSDLN

-164 EAVCS
+164 EAVFS
-169 FLSCAENE
+169 FLSCSEDE
-177 LVGLPIYEG
+177 LVGHPIYEG

-193 EILTEQIRTALRGE
+193 EILTEQIRTALQGE

-240 TIILDDISERVRAET
+240 TIILDDITERVKTET
-255 ALEQSEA
+255 ALEQSES

-279 ENAVIQYIS
+279 ENSRIQYIS
-288 PQIESLLGYNPAEMV
+288 PQIEALLGYHPDEMT
-303 GKQFSDF
+303 GKLFSDF
-310 MPDGAGKRFT
+310 MPEGAGCRFA
-320 WGILSEISKDNG
+320 WGVLSEISKENG
-332 FSLTQFPLLT
+332 FTLIQFPLLT
-342 RDGEKI
+342 KDGHKI

-354 TPVVLEE
+354 TPIVLEE
-361 DNSIFLGYNGALS
+361 DREIFLGYNGALR
-374 DVSEHRIAEQSAK
+374 DVSDQRQAEQSAK
-387 RWKLFLDAVIDN
+387 RWKSFLDAVIDN

-413 FYYVNRAAE
+413 FYYVNHAAAA
-422 IFLKKGK
+422 FLRRGK
-429 PEFMQTTLMELLA
+429 QEFMQIKLPELLVECGA
-442 KAGSDELLET
+442 DELLDTLET
-452 VRTAASFHQ
+452 AVSFKQ
-461 TMQIKETVITVGGE
+461 MVNVKETVITVGGE
-475 EKHLSVQVIP
+475 QKHLSMQMIP

-505 ARDRKRQECLRE
+505 VHDRTRQEYLRE
-517 FLLTLDGITA
+517 FLSTLDGITA
-527 VSDLWSP
+527 VSDIWEP
-534 VLSLLPKISG
+534 VLNLLPKISG

-574 IDSIADRIIRKG
+574 PDSIADRIIRKG
-586 ETAFFDKHRMD
+586 EPAVFDKHRMD
-597 LFPEGTIPLMSA
+597 LFPEGTIPLMSD
-609 ARALVVIPVVFRG
+609 ARALVLMPVVFRG
-622 TAVACIVLGSSSP
+622 RTVACVVLGSSSP
-635 LSPDSALQS
+635 QCPDASLQS
-644 ILESAAF
+644 ILEASAF

-663 EELMRERD
+663 DELMRERD

-693 EMINRHGAEILGY
+693 EMINHHGAEILGY
-706 REEDLVGKNWFET
+706 CEEDLIGKNWFET
-719 VVPESVRKSRLLAFQ
+719 VVPESVRESRLLAFQ
-734 QMVSSVGTDDFAQ
+734 QMVSSVTTEDFAQ
-747 YKGEVLCADGTEK
+747 YKGAVLCADGTEK
-760 EIFWRSSIL
+760 EILWKSSIL

-782 GELI
+782 GELIQQKPSIS

>member
-1 MSDISGVYCIELRF
+1 
-15 FTSTMLPSALFSQAA
+15 
-30 IHILDTGVFI
+30 
-40 VLPHCMALLFGHDAM
+40 
-55 LSSKALCVQR
+55 
-65 AYLYEM
+65 M

-77 FSEILT
+77 FSDILT

-148 EMVLLTDSDLT
+148 EMVLLTDSDLN

-164 EAVCS
+164 EAVFS
-169 FLSCAENE
+169 FLSCSEDE
-177 LVGLPIYEG
+177 LVGHPIYEG

-193 EILTEQIRTALRGE
+193 EILTEQIRTALQGE

-240 TIILDDISERVRAET
+240 TIILDDITERVKTET
-255 ALEQSEA
+255 ALEQSES

-279 ENAVIQYIS
+279 ENSRIQYIS
-288 PQIESLLGYNPAEMV
+288 PQIEALLGYHPDEMT
-303 GKQFSDF
+303 GKLFSDF
-310 MPDGAGKRFT
+310 MPDGAGCRFA
-320 WGILSEISKDNG
+320 WGVLSEISKENG
-332 FSLTQFPLLT
+332 FTLIQFPLLT
-342 RDGEKI
+342 KDGHKI

-354 TPVVLEE
+354 TPIVLEE
-361 DNSIFLGYNGALS
+361 DIEIFLGYNGALR
-374 DVSEHRIAEQSAK
+374 DVSDQRQAEQSAK
-387 RWKLFLDAVIDN
+387 RWKSFLDAVIDN

-413 FYYVNRAAE
+413 FYYVNHAAAA
-422 IFLKKGK
+422 FLKRGK
-429 PEFMQTTLMELLA
+429 QEFMQIKLPELLVECGA
-442 KAGSDELLET
+442 DELLDTLET
-452 VRTAASFHQ
+452 AVSFKQ
-461 TMQIKETVITVGGE
+461 TVNVKETVITVGGE
-475 EKHLSVQVIP
+475 QKHLSMQMIP

-505 ARDRKRQECLRE
+505 VHDRTRQEYLRE
-517 FLLTLDGITA
+517 FLSTLDGITA
-527 VSDLWSP
+527 VSDIWEP
-534 VLSLLPKISG
+534 VLNLLPKISG

-574 IDSIADRIIRKG
+574 PDSIADRIIRKG
-586 ETAFFDKHRMD
+586 EPAVFDKHRMD
-597 LFPEGTIPLMSA
+597 LFPEGTIPLMSD
-609 ARALVVIPVVFRG
+609 ARALVLMPVVFRG
-622 TAVACIVLGSSSP
+622 RTVACVVLGSSSP
-635 LSPDSALQS
+635 QCPDASLQS
-644 ILESAAF
+644 ILEASAF

-663 EELMRERD
+663 DELMRERD

-693 EMINRHGAEILGY
+693 EMINHHGAEILGY
-706 REEDLVGKNWFET
+706 CEEDLIGKNWFET
-719 VVPESVRKSRLLAFQ
+719 VVPESVRESRLLAFQ
-734 QMVSSVGTDDFAQ
+734 QMVSSVTTEDFAQ
-747 YKGEVLCADGTEK
+747 YKGAVLCADGTEK
-760 EIFWRSSIL
+760 EILWKSSIL

-782 GELI
+782 GELIQQKPSIS

>member
-1 MSDISGVYCIELRF
+1 
-15 FTSTMLPSALFSQAA
+15 
-30 IHILDTGVFI
+30 
-40 VLPHCMALLFGHDAM
+40 
-55 LSSKALCVQR
+55 
-65 AYLYEM
+65 M

-77 FSEILT
+77 FSDILA

-148 EMVLLTDSDLT
+148 EMVLLTDSDLN

-164 EAVCS
+164 EAVFS
-169 FLSCAENE
+169 FLSCSEDE
-177 LVGLPIYEG
+177 LVGHPIYEG

-193 EILTEQIRTALRGE
+193 EILTEQIRTALQGE

-240 TIILDDISERVRAET
+240 TIILDDITERVKTET
-255 ALEQSEA
+255 ALEQSES

-279 ENAVIQYIS
+279 ENSRIQYIS
-288 PQIESLLGYNPAEMV
+288 PQIEALLGYHPDEMT
-303 GKQFSDF
+303 GKLFSDF
-310 MPDGAGKRFT
+310 MPEGAGCRFA
-320 WGILSEISKDNG
+320 WGVLSEISKENG
-332 FSLTQFPLLT
+332 FTLIQFPLLT
-342 RDGEKI
+342 KDGHKI

-354 TPVVLEE
+354 TPIVLEE
-361 DNSIFLGYNGALS
+361 DREIFLGYNGALR
-374 DVSEHRIAEQSAK
+374 DVSDQRQAEQSAK
-387 RWKLFLDAVIDN
+387 RWKSFLDAVIDN

-413 FYYVNRAAE
+413 FYYVNHAAAA
-422 IFLKKGK
+422 FLRRGK
-429 PEFMQTTLMELLA
+429 QEFMQIKLPELLVECGA
-442 KAGSDELLET
+442 DELLDTLET
-452 VRTAASFHQ
+452 AVSFKQ
-461 TMQIKETVITVGGE
+461 TVNVKETVITVGGE
-475 EKHLSVQVIP
+475 QKHLSMQMIP

-505 ARDRKRQECLRE
+505 VHDRTRQEYLRE
-517 FLLTLDGITA
+517 FLSTLDGITA
-527 VSDLWSP
+527 VSDIWEP
-534 VLSLLPKISG
+534 VLNLLPKISG

-574 IDSIADRIIRKG
+574 PDSIADRIIRKG
-586 ETAFFDKHRMD
+586 EPAVFDKHRMD
-597 LFPEGTIPLMSA
+597 LFPEGTIPLMSD
-609 ARALVVIPVVFRG
+609 ARALVLMPVIFRG
-622 TAVACIVLGSSSP
+622 RTVACVVLGSSSP
-635 LSPDSALQS
+635 QCPDASLQS
-644 ILESAAF
+644 ILEASAF

-663 EELMRERD
+663 DELMRERD

-693 EMINRHGAEILGY
+693 EMINHHGAEILGY
-706 REEDLVGKNWFET
+706 CEEDLIGKNWFET
-719 VVPESVRKSRLLAFQ
+719 VVPESVRESRLLAFQ
-734 QMVSSVGTDDFAQ
+734 QMVSSVTTEDFAQ
-747 YKGEVLCADGTEK
+747 YKGAVLCADGTEK
-760 EIFWRSSIL
+760 EILWKSSIL

-782 GELI
+782 GELIQQKPSIS

>member
-1 MSDISGVYCIELRF
+1 
-15 FTSTMLPSALFSQAA
+15 
-30 IHILDTGVFI
+30 
-40 VLPHCMALLFGHDAM
+40 
-55 LSSKALCVQR
+55 
-65 AYLYEM
+65 M

-77 FSEILT
+77 FSDILT

-148 EMVLLTDSDLT
+148 EMVLLTDSDLN

-164 EAVCS
+164 EAVFS
-169 FLSCAENE
+169 FLSCSEDE
-177 LVGLPIYEG
+177 LVGHPIYEG

-193 EILTEQIRTALRGE
+193 EILTEQIRTALQGE

-240 TIILDDISERVRAET
+240 TIILDDITERVKTET
-255 ALEQSEA
+255 ALEQSES

-279 ENAVIQYIS
+279 ENSRIQYIS
-288 PQIESLLGYNPAEMV
+288 PQIEALLGYHPDEMT
-303 GKQFSDF
+303 GKLISDF
-310 MPDGAGKRFT
+310 MPEGAGCRFA
-320 WGILSEISKDNG
+320 WGVLSEISKENG
-332 FSLTQFPLLT
+332 FTLIQFPLLT
-342 RDGEKI
+342 KDGHKI

-354 TPVVLEE
+354 TPIVLEE
-361 DNSIFLGYNGALS
+361 DREIFLGYNGALR
-374 DVSEHRIAEQSAK
+374 DVSDQRQAEQSAK
-387 RWKLFLDAVIDN
+387 RWKSFLDAVIDN

-413 FYYVNRAAE
+413 FYYVNHAAAA
-422 IFLKKGK
+422 FLRRGK
-429 PEFMQTTLMELLA
+429 QEFMQIKLPELLVECGA
-442 KAGSDELLET
+442 DELLDTLET
-452 VRTAASFHQ
+452 AVSFKQ
-461 TMQIKETVITVGGE
+461 TVNVKETVITVGGE
-475 EKHLSVQVIP
+475 QKHLSMQMIP

-505 ARDRKRQECLRE
+505 VHDRTRQEHLRE
-517 FLLTLDGITA
+517 FLSTLDGITA
-527 VSDLWSP
+527 VSDIWEP
-534 VLSLLPKISG
+534 VLNLLPKISG
-544 FEAAAVYQRSIF
+544 FEAAAIYQRSIF

-574 IDSIADRIIRKG
+574 PDSIADRIIRKG
-586 ETAFFDKHRMD
+586 EPAVFDKHRMD
-597 LFPEGTIPLMSA
+597 LFPEGTIPLMSD
-609 ARALVVIPVVFRG
+609 ARALVLMPVVFRG
-622 TAVACIVLGSSSP
+622 RTVACVVLGSSSP
-635 LSPDSALQS
+635 QCPDASLQS
-644 ILESAAF
+644 ILEASAF

-663 EELMRERD
+663 DELMRERD

-693 EMINRHGAEILGY
+693 EMINHHGAEILGY
-706 REEDLVGKNWFET
+706 CEEDLIGKNWFET
-719 VVPESVRKSRLLAFQ
+719 VVPESVRESRLLAFQ
-734 QMVSSVGTDDFAQ
+734 QMVSSVTTEDFAQ
-747 YKGEVLCADGTEK
+747 YKGAVLCADGTEK
-760 EIFWRSSIL
+760 EILWKSSIL

-782 GELI
+782 GELIQQKPSIS

>member
-1 MSDISGVYCIELRF
+1 
-15 FTSTMLPSALFSQAA
+15 
-30 IHILDTGVFI
+30 
-40 VLPHCMALLFGHDAM
+40 
-55 LSSKALCVQR
+55 
-65 AYLYEM
+65 M

-77 FSEILT
+77 FSDILT

-148 EMVLLTDSDLT
+148 EMVLLTDSDLN

-164 EAVCS
+164 EAVFS
-169 FLSCAENE
+169 FLSCSEDE
-177 LVGLPIYEG
+177 LVGHPIYEG

-193 EILTEQIRTALRGE
+193 EILTEQIRTALQGE

-240 TIILDDISERVRAET
+240 TIILDDITERVKTET
-255 ALEQSEA
+255 ALEQSES

-279 ENAVIQYIS
+279 ENSRIQYIS
-288 PQIESLLGYNPAEMV
+288 PQIEALLGYHPDEMT
-303 GKQFSDF
+303 GKLFSDF
-310 MPDGAGKRFT
+310 MPEGAGCRFA
-320 WGILSEISKDNG
+320 WGVLSEISKENG
-332 FSLTQFPLLT
+332 FTLIQFPLLT
-342 RDGEKI
+342 KDGHKI

-354 TPVVLEE
+354 TPIVLEE
-361 DNSIFLGYNGALS
+361 DREIFLGYNGALR
-374 DVSEHRIAEQSAK
+374 DVSDQRQAEQSAK
-387 RWKLFLDAVIDN
+387 RWKSFLDAVIDN

-413 FYYVNRAAE
+413 FYYVNHAAAA
-422 IFLKKGK
+422 FLRRGK
-429 PEFMQTTLMELLA
+429 QEFMQIKLPELLVECGA
-442 KAGSDELLET
+442 DELLDTLET
-452 VRTAASFHQ
+452 AVSFKQ
-461 TMQIKETVITVGGE
+461 TVNVKETVITVGGE
-475 EKHLSVQVIP
+475 QKHLSMQMIP

-505 ARDRKRQECLRE
+505 VHDRTRQEYLRE
-517 FLLTLDGITA
+517 FLSTLDGITA
-527 VSDLWSP
+527 VSDIWEP
-534 VLSLLPKISG
+534 VLNLLPKISG
-544 FEAAAVYQRSIF
+544 FEAAAIYQRSIF

-574 IDSIADRIIRKG
+574 PDSIADRIIRKG
-586 ETAFFDKHRMD
+586 EPAVFDKHRMD
-597 LFPEGTIPLMSA
+597 LFPEGTIPLMSD
-609 ARALVVIPVVFRG
+609 ARALVLMPVVFRG
-622 TAVACIVLGSSSP
+622 RTVACVVLGSSSP
-635 LSPDSALQS
+635 QCPDASLQS
-644 ILESAAF
+644 ILEASAF

-663 EELMRERD
+663 DELMRERD

-693 EMINRHGAEILGY
+693 EMINHHGAEILGY
-706 REEDLVGKNWFET
+706 CEEDLIGKNWFET
-719 VVPESVRKSRLLAFQ
+719 VVPESVRESRLSAFQ
-734 QMVSSVGTDDFAQ
+734 QMVSSVTTEDFAQ
-747 YKGEVLCADGTEK
+747 YKGAVLCADGTEK
-760 EIFWRSSIL
+760 EILWKSSIL

-782 GELI
+782 GELIQQKPSIS

>member
-1 MSDISGVYCIELRF
+1 
-15 FTSTMLPSALFSQAA
+15 
-30 IHILDTGVFI
+30 
-40 VLPHCMALLFGHDAM
+40 
-55 LSSKALCVQR
+55 
-65 AYLYEM
+65 M

-77 FSEILT
+77 FSDILT

-148 EMVLLTDSDLT
+148 EMVLLTDSDLN

-164 EAVCS
+164 EAVFS
-169 FLSCAENE
+169 FLSCSEDE
-177 LVGLPIYEG
+177 LVGHPIYEG

-193 EILTEQIRTALRGE
+193 EILTEQIRTALQGE

-240 TIILDDISERVRAET
+240 TIILDDITERVKTET
-255 ALEQSEA
+255 ALEQSES

-279 ENAVIQYIS
+279 ENSRIQYIS
-288 PQIESLLGYNPAEMV
+288 PQIEALLGYHPDEMT
-303 GKQFSDF
+303 GKLFSDF
-310 MPDGAGKRFT
+310 MPEGAGCRFA
-320 WGILSEISKDNG
+320 WGVLSEISKENG
-332 FSLTQFPLLT
+332 FTLIQFPLLT
-342 RDGEKI
+342 KDGHKI

-354 TPVVLEE
+354 TPIVLEE
-361 DNSIFLGYNGALS
+361 DREIFLGYNGALR
-374 DVSEHRIAEQSAK
+374 DVSDQRQAEQSAK
-387 RWKLFLDAVIDN
+387 RWKSFLDAVIDN

-413 FYYVNRAAE
+413 FYYVNHAAAA
-422 IFLKKGK
+422 FLRRGK
-429 PEFMQTTLMELLA
+429 QEFMQIKLPELLVECGA
-442 KAGSDELLET
+442 DELLDTLET
-452 VRTAASFHQ
+452 AVSFKQ
-461 TMQIKETVITVGGE
+461 TVNVKETVITVGGE
-475 EKHLSVQVIP
+475 QKHLSMQMIP

-505 ARDRKRQECLRE
+505 VHDRTRQEYLRE
-517 FLLTLDGITA
+517 FLSTLDGITA
-527 VSDLWSP
+527 VSDIWEP
-534 VLSLLPKISG
+534 VLNLLPKISG

-574 IDSIADRIIRKG
+574 PDSIADRIIRKG
-586 ETAFFDKHRMD
+586 EPAVFDKHRMD
-597 LFPEGTIPLMSA
+597 LFPEGTIPLMSD
-609 ARALVVIPVVFRG
+609 ARALVLMPVVFRG
-622 TAVACIVLGSSSP
+622 RTVACVVLGSSSP
-635 LSPDSALQS
+635 QCPDASLQS
-644 ILESAAF
+644 ILEASAF

-663 EELMRERD
+663 DELMRERD

-693 EMINRHGAEILGY
+693 EMINHHGAEILGY
-706 REEDLVGKNWFET
+706 CEEDLIGKNWFET
-719 VVPESVRKSRLLAFQ
+719 VVPESVRESRLSAFQ
-734 QMVSSVGTDDFAQ
+734 QMVSSVTTEDFAQ
-747 YKGEVLCADGTEK
+747 YKGAVLCADGTEK
-760 EIFWRSSIL
+760 EILWKSSIL

-782 GELI
+782 GELIQQKPSIS

>member
-1 MSDISGVYCIELRF
+1 
-15 FTSTMLPSALFSQAA
+15 
-30 IHILDTGVFI
+30 
-40 VLPHCMALLFGHDAM
+40 
-55 LSSKALCVQR
+55 
-65 AYLYEM
+65 M

-77 FSEILT
+77 FSDILT

-148 EMVLLTDSDLT
+148 EMVLLTDSDLN

-164 EAVCS
+164 EAVFS
-169 FLSCAENE
+169 FLSCSEDE
-177 LVGLPIYEG
+177 LVGHPIYEG

-193 EILTEQIRTALRGE
+193 EILTEQIRTALQGE

-240 TIILDDISERVRAET
+240 TIILDDITERVKTET
-255 ALEQSEA
+255 ALEQSES

-279 ENAVIQYIS
+279 ENSRIQYIS
-288 PQIESLLGYNPAEMV
+288 PQIEALLGYHPDEMT
-303 GKQFSDF
+303 GKLFSDF
-310 MPDGAGKRFT
+310 MPEGAGCRFA
-320 WGILSEISKDNG
+320 WGVLSEISKENG
-332 FSLTQFPLLT
+332 FTLIQFPLLT
-342 RDGEKI
+342 KDGHKI

-354 TPVVLEE
+354 TPIVLEE
-361 DNSIFLGYNGALS
+361 DREIFLGYNGALR
-374 DVSEHRIAEQSAK
+374 DVSDQRQAEQSAK
-387 RWKLFLDAVIDN
+387 RWKSFLDAVIDN

-413 FYYVNRAAE
+413 FYYVNHAAAA
-422 IFLKKGK
+422 FLRRGK
-429 PEFMQTTLMELLA
+429 QEFMQIKLPELLVECGA
-442 KAGSDELLET
+442 DELLDTLET
-452 VRTAASFHQ
+452 AVSFKQ
-461 TMQIKETVITVGGE
+461 TVNVKETVITVGGE
-475 EKHLSVQVIP
+475 QKHLSMQMIP

-505 ARDRKRQECLRE
+505 VHDRTRQEYLRE
-517 FLLTLDGITA
+517 FLSTLDGITA
-527 VSDLWSP
+527 VSDIWEP
-534 VLSLLPKISG
+534 VLNLLPKISG
-544 FEAAAVYQRSIF
+544 FEAAAIYQRSIF

-574 IDSIADRIIRKG
+574 PDSIADRIIRKG
-586 ETAFFDKHRMD
+586 EPAVFDKHRMD
-597 LFPEGTIPLMSA
+597 LFPEGTIPLMSD
-609 ARALVVIPVVFRG
+609 ARALVLMPVVFRG
-622 TAVACIVLGSSSP
+622 RTVACVVLGSSSP
-635 LSPDSALQS
+635 QCPDASLQS
-644 ILESAAF
+644 ILEASAF

-663 EELMRERD
+663 DELMRERD

-693 EMINRHGAEILGY
+693 EMINHHGAEILGY
-706 REEDLVGKNWFET
+706 CEEDLIGKNWFET
-719 VVPESVRKSRLLAFQ
+719 VVPESVRESRLLAFQ
-734 QMVSSVGTDDFAQ
+734 QMVSSVTTEDFAQ
-747 YKGEVLCADGTEK
+747 YKGAVLCADGTEK
-760 EIFWRSSIL
+760 EILWKSSIL

-782 GELI
+782 GELIQQKPSIS

>member
-1 MSDISGVYCIELRF
+1 
-15 FTSTMLPSALFSQAA
+15 
-30 IHILDTGVFI
+30 
-40 VLPHCMALLFGHDAM
+40 
-55 LSSKALCVQR
+55 
-65 AYLYEM
+65 M

-164 EAVCS
+164 EAVLS
-169 FLSCAENE
+169 FLSCSEEE
-177 LVGLPIYEG
+177 LVGSPIYEG

-193 EILTEQIRTALRGE
+193 EILTEQIRTALLGE

-240 TIILDDISERVRAET
+240 TIILDDITERVQAEN

-262 MFRRLVETV
+262 MFRRMVETI

-279 ENAVIQYIS
+279 ESSKIQYIS
-288 PQIESLLGYNPAEMV
+288 PQIESLLGYRPEEMV
-303 GKQFSDF
+303 GKLFSDF
-310 MPDGAGKRFT
+310 MPEGAGCRFA
-320 WGILSEISKDNG
+320 WGVLSEVSKENG
-332 FSLTQFPLLT
+332 FSLIQFPLLT
-342 RDGEKI
+342 KSGRKI

-361 DNSIFLGYNGALS
+361 DSEIFLGYNGALR
-374 DVSEHRIAEQSAK
+374 DVSDQRQAEQSAK
-387 RWKLFLDAVIDN
+387 RWKSFLDAVIDN

-413 FYYVNRAAE
+413 FYYVNKAAE
-422 IFLKKGK
+422 TFLQIGRQ
-429 PEFMQTTLMELLA
+429 EFMQTTLPKLLSECGA
-442 KAGSDELLET
+442 DELLDT
-452 VRTAASFHQ
+452 VKTAASFRQ
-461 TMQIKETVITVGGE
+461 TMNVKETVITVGE
-475 EKHLSVQVIP
+475 EQKHLSMQMIP

-505 ARDRKRQECLRE
+505 VRDRTRQEHLRE
-517 FLLTLDGITA
+517 FLSTLDGITA
-527 VSDLWSP
+527 VSDIWEPALT
-534 VLSLLPKISG
+534 LLPKISG

-561 FRQEGGRFVPSVE
+561 FRQVGGHFVPSVE
-574 IDSIADRIIRKG
+574 VDSIADRIIRKG
-586 ETAFFDKHRMD
+586 EPAVFDKHRMD
-597 LFPEGTIPLMSA
+597 LFPEGTIPLMSDA
-609 ARALVVIPVVFRG
+609 KALVLMPVVFRG
-622 TAVACIVLGSSSP
+622 KTVACVVLGSSSP
-635 LSPDSALQS
+635 QCPDASLQS
-644 ILESAAF
+644 ILEASAF

-706 REEDLVGKNWFET
+706 SVDELIGRNWFET
-719 VVPESVRKSRLLAFQ
+719 VVPESVRESRLSAFQ
-734 QMVSSVGTDDFAQ
+734 QMVSSVGAEDFAQ
-747 YKGEVLCADGTEK
+747 FNGVVLCADG
-760 EIFWRSSIL
+760 
-769 REECGAVSGIVTS
+769 
-782 GELI
+782 

>member
-1 MSDISGVYCIELRF
+1 
-15 FTSTMLPSALFSQAA
+15 
-30 IHILDTGVFI
+30 
-40 VLPHCMALLFGHDAM
+40 
-55 LSSKALCVQR
+55 
-65 AYLYEM
+65 M

-77 FSEILT
+77 FSDILT

-148 EMVLLTDSDLT
+148 EMVLLTDSDLN

-164 EAVCS
+164 EAVFS
-169 FLSCAENE
+169 FLSCSEDE
-177 LVGLPIYEG
+177 LVGHPIYEG

-193 EILTEQIRTALRGE
+193 EILTEQIRTALQGE

-240 TIILDDISERVRAET
+240 TIILDDITERVKTET
-255 ALEQSEA
+255 ALEQSES

-279 ENAVIQYIS
+279 ENSRIQYIS
-288 PQIESLLGYNPAEMV
+288 PQIEALLGYHPDEMT
-303 GKQFSDF
+303 GKLFSDF
-310 MPDGAGKRFT
+310 MPEGAGCRFA
-320 WGILSEISKDNG
+320 WGVLSEISKENG
-332 FSLTQFPLLT
+332 FTLIQFPLLT
-342 RDGEKI
+342 KDGHKI

-354 TPVVLEE
+354 TPIVLEE
-361 DNSIFLGYNGALS
+361 DREIYLGYNGALR
-374 DVSEHRIAEQSAK
+374 DVSDQRQAEQSAK
-387 RWKLFLDAVIDN
+387 RWKSFLDAVIDN

-413 FYYVNRAAE
+413 FYYVNHAAAA
-422 IFLKKGK
+422 FLRRGK
-429 PEFMQTTLMELLA
+429 QEFMQIKLPELLVECGA
-442 KAGSDELLET
+442 DELLDTLET
-452 VRTAASFHQ
+452 AVSFKQ
-461 TMQIKETVITVGGE
+461 TVNVKETVITVGGE
-475 EKHLSVQVIP
+475 QKHLSMQMIP

-505 ARDRKRQECLRE
+505 VHDRTRQEYLRE
-517 FLLTLDGITA
+517 FLSTLDGITA
-527 VSDLWSP
+527 VSDIWEP
-534 VLSLLPKISG
+534 VLNLLPKISG

-574 IDSIADRIIRKG
+574 PDSIADRIIRKG
-586 ETAFFDKHRMD
+586 EPAVFDKHRMD
-597 LFPEGTIPLMSA
+597 LFPEGTIPLMSD
-609 ARALVVIPVVFRG
+609 ARALVLMPVVFRG
-622 TAVACIVLGSSSP
+622 RTVACVVLGSSSP
-635 LSPDSALQS
+635 QCPDASLQS
-644 ILESAAF
+644 ILEASAF

-663 EELMRERD
+663 DELMRERD

-693 EMINRHGAEILGY
+693 EMINHHGAEILGY
-706 REEDLVGKNWFET
+706 REEDLIGKNWFET
-719 VVPESVRKSRLLAFQ
+719 VVPESVRESRLLAFQ
-734 QMVSSVGTDDFAQ
+734 QMVSSVTTEDFAQ
-747 YKGEVLCADGTEK
+747 YKGAVLCADGTEK
-760 EIFWRSSIL
+760 EILWKSSIL

-782 GELI
+782 GELIQQKPSIS

>member
-1 MSDISGVYCIELRF
+1 
-15 FTSTMLPSALFSQAA
+15 
-30 IHILDTGVFI
+30 
-40 VLPHCMALLFGHDAM
+40 
-55 LSSKALCVQR
+55 
-65 AYLYEM
+65 M

-77 FSEILT
+77 FSDILT

-148 EMVLLTDSDLT
+148 EMVLLTDSDLN

-164 EAVCS
+164 EAVFS
-169 FLSCAENE
+169 FLSCSEDE
-177 LVGLPIYEG
+177 LVGHPIYEG

-193 EILTEQIRTALRGE
+193 EILTEQIRTALQGE

-240 TIILDDISERVRAET
+240 TIILDDITERVKTET
-255 ALEQSEA
+255 ALEQSES

-279 ENAVIQYIS
+279 ENSRIQYIS
-288 PQIESLLGYNPAEMV
+288 PQIEALLGYHPDEMT
-303 GKQFSDF
+303 GKLFSDF
-310 MPDGAGKRFT
+310 MPEGAGCRFA
-320 WGILSEISKDNG
+320 WGVLSEISKENG
-332 FSLTQFPLLT
+332 FTLIQFPLLT
-342 RDGEKI
+342 KDGHKI

-354 TPVVLEE
+354 TPIVLEE
-361 DNSIFLGYNGALS
+361 DIEIFLGYNGALR
-374 DVSEHRIAEQSAK
+374 DVSDQRQAEQSAK
-387 RWKLFLDAVIDN
+387 RWKSFLDAVIDN

-413 FYYVNRAAE
+413 FYYVNHAAAA
-422 IFLKKGK
+422 FLRRGK
-429 PEFMQTTLMELLA
+429 QEFMQIKLPELLVECGA
-442 KAGSDELLET
+442 DELLDTLET
-452 VRTAASFHQ
+452 AVSFKQ
-461 TMQIKETVITVGGE
+461 TVNVKETVITVGGE
-475 EKHLSVQVIP
+475 QKHLSMQMIP

-505 ARDRKRQECLRE
+505 VHDRTRQEYLRE
-517 FLLTLDGITA
+517 FLSTLDGITA
-527 VSDLWSP
+527 VSDIWEP
-534 VLSLLPKISG
+534 VLNLLPKISG

-574 IDSIADRIIRKG
+574 PDSIADRIIRKG
-586 ETAFFDKHRMD
+586 EPAVFDKHRMD
-597 LFPEGTIPLMSA
+597 LFPEGTIPLMSD
-609 ARALVVIPVVFRG
+609 ARALVLMPVVFRG
-622 TAVACIVLGSSSP
+622 RTVACVVLGSSSP
-635 LSPDSALQS
+635 QCPDASLQS
-644 ILESAAF
+644 ILEASAF

-663 EELMRERD
+663 DELMRERD

-693 EMINRHGAEILGY
+693 EMINHHGAEILGY
-706 REEDLVGKNWFET
+706 CEEDLIGKNWFET
-719 VVPESVRKSRLLAFQ
+719 VVPESVRESRHLAFQ
-734 QMVSSVGTDDFAQ
+734 QMVSSVTTEDFAQ
-747 YKGEVLCADGTEK
+747 YKGAVLCADGTEK
-760 EIFWRSSIL
+760 EILWKSSIL

-782 GELI
+782 GELIQQKPSIS

>member
-1 MSDISGVYCIELRF
+1 
-15 FTSTMLPSALFSQAA
+15 
-30 IHILDTGVFI
+30 
-40 VLPHCMALLFGHDAM
+40 
-55 LSSKALCVQR
+55 
-65 AYLYEM
+65 M
-71 VELTGD
+71 VEQTGD
-77 FSEILT
+77 FSDILT

-148 EMVLLTDSDLT
+148 EMVLLTDSDLN

-164 EAVCS
+164 EAVFS
-169 FLSCAENE
+169 FLSCSEDE
-177 LVGLPIYEG
+177 LVGHPIYEG

-193 EILTEQIRTALRGE
+193 EILTEQIRTALQGE

-240 TIILDDISERVRAET
+240 TIILDDITERVKTET
-255 ALEQSEA
+255 ALEQSES

-279 ENAVIQYIS
+279 ENSRIQYIS
-288 PQIESLLGYNPAEMV
+288 PQIEALLGYHPDEMT
-303 GKQFSDF
+303 GKLFSDF
-310 MPDGAGKRFT
+310 MPEGAGCRFA
-320 WGILSEISKDNG
+320 WGVLSEISKENG
-332 FSLTQFPLLT
+332 FTLIQFPLLT
-342 RDGEKI
+342 KDGHKI

-354 TPVVLEE
+354 TPIVLEE
-361 DNSIFLGYNGALS
+361 DREIFLGYNGALR
-374 DVSEHRIAEQSAK
+374 DVSDQRQAEQSAK
-387 RWKLFLDAVIDN
+387 RWKSFLDAVIDN

-413 FYYVNRAAE
+413 FYYVNHAAAA
-422 IFLKKGK
+422 FLRRGK
-429 PEFMQTTLMELLA
+429 QEFMQIKLPELLVECGA
-442 KAGSDELLET
+442 DELLDTLET
-452 VRTAASFHQ
+452 AVSFKQ
-461 TMQIKETVITVGGE
+461 TVNVKETVITVGGE
-475 EKHLSVQVIP
+475 QKHLSMQMIP

-505 ARDRKRQECLRE
+505 VHDRTRQEYLRE
-517 FLLTLDGITA
+517 FLSTLDGITA
-527 VSDLWSP
+527 VSDIWEP
-534 VLSLLPKISG
+534 VLNLLPKISG
-544 FEAAAVYQRSIF
+544 FEAAAIYQRSIF

-574 IDSIADRIIRKG
+574 PDSIADRIIRKG
-586 ETAFFDKHRMD
+586 EPAVFDKHRMD
-597 LFPEGTIPLMSA
+597 LFPEGTIPLMSD
-609 ARALVVIPVVFRG
+609 ARALVLMPVVFRG
-622 TAVACIVLGSSSP
+622 RTVACVVLGSSSP
-635 LSPDSALQS
+635 QCPDASLQS
-644 ILESAAF
+644 ILEASAF

-663 EELMRERD
+663 DELMRERD

-693 EMINRHGAEILGY
+693 EMINHHGAEILGY
-706 REEDLVGKNWFET
+706 CEEDLIGKNWFET
-719 VVPESVRKSRLLAFQ
+719 VVPESVRESRLLAFQ
-734 QMVSSVGTDDFAQ
+734 QMVSSVTTEDFAQ
-747 YKGEVLCADGTEK
+747 YKGAVLCADGTEK
-760 EIFWRSSIL
+760 EILWKSSIL

-782 GELI
+782 GELIQQKPSIS

>member
-1 MSDISGVYCIELRF
+1 
-15 FTSTMLPSALFSQAA
+15 
-30 IHILDTGVFI
+30 
-40 VLPHCMALLFGHDAM
+40 
-55 LSSKALCVQR
+55 
-65 AYLYEM
+65 M

-77 FSEILT
+77 FSDILT

-148 EMVLLTDSDLT
+148 EMVLLTDSDLN

-164 EAVCS
+164 EAVFS
-169 FLSCAENE
+169 FLSCSEDE
-177 LVGLPIYEG
+177 LVGHPIYEG

-193 EILTEQIRTALRGE
+193 EILTEQIRTALQGE

-240 TIILDDISERVRAET
+240 TIILDDITERVKTET
-255 ALEQSEA
+255 ALEQSES

-279 ENAVIQYIS
+279 ENSRIQYIS
-288 PQIESLLGYNPAEMV
+288 PQIEALLGYHPDEMT
-303 GKQFSDF
+303 GKLFSDF
-310 MPDGAGKRFT
+310 MPEGAGCRFA
-320 WGILSEISKDNG
+320 WGVLSEISKENG
-332 FSLTQFPLLT
+332 FTLIQFPLLT
-342 RDGEKI
+342 KDGHKI

-354 TPVVLEE
+354 TPIVLEE
-361 DNSIFLGYNGALS
+361 DIEIFLGYNGALR
-374 DVSEHRIAEQSAK
+374 DVSDQRQAEQSAK
-387 RWKLFLDAVIDN
+387 RWKSFLDAVIDN

-413 FYYVNRAAE
+413 FYYVNHAAAA
-422 IFLKKGK
+422 FLRRGK
-429 PEFMQTTLMELLA
+429 QEFMQIKLPELLVECGA
-442 KAGSDELLET
+442 DELLDTLET
-452 VRTAASFHQ
+452 AVSFKQ
-461 TMQIKETVITVGGE
+461 MVNVKETVITVGGE
-475 EKHLSVQVIP
+475 QKHLSMQMIP

-505 ARDRKRQECLRE
+505 VHDRTRQEYLRE
-517 FLLTLDGITA
+517 FLSTLDGITA
-527 VSDLWSP
+527 VSDIWEP
-534 VLSLLPKISG
+534 VLNLLPKISG

-574 IDSIADRIIRKG
+574 PDSIADRIIRKG
-586 ETAFFDKHRMD
+586 EPAVFDKHRMD
-597 LFPEGTIPLMSA
+597 LFPEGTIPLMSD
-609 ARALVVIPVVFRG
+609 ARALVLMPVVFRG
-622 TAVACIVLGSSSP
+622 RTVACVVLGSSSP
-635 LSPDSALQS
+635 QCPDASLQS
-644 ILESAAF
+644 ILEASAF

-663 EELMRERD
+663 DELMRERD

-693 EMINRHGAEILGY
+693 EMINHHGAEILGY
-706 REEDLVGKNWFET
+706 CEEDLIGKNWFET
-719 VVPESVRKSRLLAFQ
+719 VVPESVRESRLLAFQ
-734 QMVSSVGTDDFAQ
+734 QMVSSVTTEDFAQ
-747 YKGEVLCADGTEK
+747 YKGAVLCADGTEK
-760 EIFWRSSIL
+760 EILWKSSIL

-782 GELI
+782 GELIQQKPSIS

>member
-1 MSDISGVYCIELRF
+1 
-15 FTSTMLPSALFSQAA
+15 
-30 IHILDTGVFI
+30 
-40 VLPHCMALLFGHDAM
+40 
-55 LSSKALCVQR
+55 
-65 AYLYEM
+65 M

-77 FSEILT
+77 FSDILT

-148 EMVLLTDSDLT
+148 EMVLLTDSELN

-164 EAVCS
+164 EAVFS
-169 FLSCAENE
+169 FLSCSEDE
-177 LVGLPIYEG
+177 LVGHPIYEG
-186 RGCTLCG
+186 QGCTLCS
-193 EILTEQIRTALRGE
+193 EILTEQIRTALQGE

-240 TIILDDISERVRAET
+240 TIILDDITERVKTET
-255 ALEQSEA
+255 ALEQSES

-279 ENAVIQYIS
+279 ENSRIQYIS
-288 PQIESLLGYNPAEMV
+288 PQIEALLGYHPDEMT
-303 GKQFSDF
+303 GKLFSDF
-310 MPDGAGKRFT
+310 MPEGAGCRFA
-320 WGILSEISKDNG
+320 WGVLSEISKENG
-332 FSLTQFPLLT
+332 FTLIQFPLLT
-342 RDGEKI
+342 KDGHKI

-354 TPVVLEE
+354 TPIVLEE
-361 DNSIFLGYNGALS
+361 DREIFLGYNGALR
-374 DVSEHRIAEQSAK
+374 DVSDQRQAEQSAK
-387 RWKLFLDAVIDN
+387 RWKSFLDAVIDN

-413 FYYVNRAAE
+413 FYYVNHAAAA
-422 IFLKKGK
+422 FLRRGK
-429 PEFMQTTLMELLA
+429 QEFMQIKLPELLVECGA
-442 KAGSDELLET
+442 DELLDTLET
-452 VRTAASFHQ
+452 AVSFKQ
-461 TMQIKETVITVGGE
+461 TVNVKETVITVGGE
-475 EKHLSVQVIP
+475 QKHLSMQMIP

-505 ARDRKRQECLRE
+505 VHDRTRQEYLRE
-517 FLLTLDGITA
+517 FLSTLDGITA
-527 VSDLWSP
+527 VSDIWEP
-534 VLSLLPKISG
+534 VLNLLPKISG

-574 IDSIADRIIRKG
+574 PDSIADRIIRKG
-586 ETAFFDKHRMD
+586 EPAVFDKHRMD
-597 LFPEGTIPLMSA
+597 LFPEGTIPLMSD
-609 ARALVVIPVVFRG
+609 ARALVLMPVVFRG
-622 TAVACIVLGSSSP
+622 RTVACVVLGSSSP
-635 LSPDSALQS
+635 QCPDASLQS
-644 ILESAAF
+644 ILEASAF

-663 EELMRERD
+663 DELMRERD

-693 EMINRHGAEILGY
+693 EMINHHGAEILGY
-706 REEDLVGKNWFET
+706 CEEDLIGKNWFET
-719 VVPESVRKSRLLAFQ
+719 VVPESVRESRLSAFQ
-734 QMVSSVGTDDFAQ
+734 QMVSSVTTEDFAQ
-747 YKGEVLCADGTEK
+747 YKGAVLCADGTEK
-760 EIFWRSSIL
+760 EILWKSSIL

-782 GELI
+782 GELIQQKPSIS

>member
-1 MSDISGVYCIELRF
+1 
-15 FTSTMLPSALFSQAA
+15 
-30 IHILDTGVFI
+30 
-40 VLPHCMALLFGHDAM
+40 
-55 LSSKALCVQR
+55 
-65 AYLYEM
+65 M

-77 FSEILT
+77 FSDILT

-148 EMVLLTDSDLT
+148 EMVLLTDSDLN

-164 EAVCS
+164 EAVFS
-169 FLSCAENE
+169 FLSCSEDE
-177 LVGLPIYEG
+177 LVGHPIYEG

-193 EILTEQIRTALRGE
+193 EILTEQIRTALQGE

-240 TIILDDISERVRAET
+240 TIILDDITERVKTET
-255 ALEQSEA
+255 ALEQSES

-279 ENAVIQYIS
+279 ENSRIQYIS
-288 PQIESLLGYNPAEMV
+288 PQIEALLGYHPDEMT
-303 GKQFSDF
+303 GKLFSDF
-310 MPDGAGKRFT
+310 MPEGAGCRFA
-320 WGILSEISKDNG
+320 WGVLSEISKENG
-332 FSLTQFPLLT
+332 FTLIQFPLLT
-342 RDGEKI
+342 KDGHKI

-354 TPVVLEE
+354 TPIVLEE
-361 DNSIFLGYNGALS
+361 DIEIFLGYNGALR
-374 DVSEHRIAEQSAK
+374 DVSDQRQAEQSAK
-387 RWKLFLDAVIDN
+387 RWKSFLDAVIDN

-413 FYYVNRAAE
+413 FYYVNHAAAA
-422 IFLKKGK
+422 FLRRGK
-429 PEFMQTTLMELLA
+429 QEFMQIKLPELLVECGA
-442 KAGSDELLET
+442 DELLDTLET
-452 VRTAASFHQ
+452 AVSFKQ
-461 TMQIKETVITVGGE
+461 TVNVKETVITVGGE
-475 EKHLSVQVIP
+475 QKHLSMQMIP

-505 ARDRKRQECLRE
+505 VHDRTRQEYLRE
-517 FLLTLDGITA
+517 FLSTLDGITA
-527 VSDLWSP
+527 VSDIWEP
-534 VLSLLPKISG
+534 VLNLLPKISG

-574 IDSIADRIIRKG
+574 PDSIADRIIRKG
-586 ETAFFDKHRMD
+586 EPAVFDKHRMD
-597 LFPEGTIPLMSA
+597 LFPEGTIPLMSD
-609 ARALVVIPVVFRG
+609 ARALVLMPVVFRG
-622 TAVACIVLGSSSP
+622 RTVACVVLGSSSP
-635 LSPDSALQS
+635 QCPDASLQS
-644 ILESAAF
+644 ILEASAF

-663 EELMRERD
+663 DELMRERD

-693 EMINRHGAEILGY
+693 EMINHHGAEILGY
-706 REEDLVGKNWFET
+706 CEEDLIGKNWFET
-719 VVPESVRKSRLLAFQ
+719 VVPESVRESRLLAFQ
-734 QMVSSVGTDDFAQ
+734 QMVSSVTTEDFAQ
-747 YKGEVLCADGTEK
+747 YKGAVLCADGTEK
-760 EIFWRSSIL
+760 EILWKSSIL

-782 GELI
+782 GELIQQKPSIS

>member
-1 MSDISGVYCIELRF
+1 
-15 FTSTMLPSALFSQAA
+15 
-30 IHILDTGVFI
+30 
-40 VLPHCMALLFGHDAM
+40 
-55 LSSKALCVQR
+55 
-65 AYLYEM
+65 M

-77 FSEILT
+77 FSDILT

-148 EMVLLTDSDLT
+148 EMVLLTDSDLN

-164 EAVCS
+164 EAVFS
-169 FLSCAENE
+169 FLSCSEDE
-177 LVGLPIYEG
+177 LVGHPIYEG

-193 EILTEQIRTALRGE
+193 EILTEQIRTALQGE

-240 TIILDDISERVRAET
+240 TIILDDITERVKTET
-255 ALEQSEA
+255 ALEQSES

-279 ENAVIQYIS
+279 ENSRIQYIS
-288 PQIESLLGYNPAEMV
+288 PQIEALLGYHPDEMT
-303 GKQFSDF
+303 GKLFSDF
-310 MPDGAGKRFT
+310 MPEGAGCRFA
-320 WGILSEISKDNG
+320 WGVLSEISKENG
-332 FSLTQFPLLT
+332 FTLIQFPLLT
-342 RDGEKI
+342 KDGHKI

-354 TPVVLEE
+354 TPIVLEE
-361 DNSIFLGYNGALS
+361 DIEIFLGYNGALR
-374 DVSEHRIAEQSAK
+374 DVSDQRQAEQSAK
-387 RWKLFLDAVIDN
+387 RWKSFLDAVIDN

-413 FYYVNRAAE
+413 FYYVNHAAAA
-422 IFLKKGK
+422 FLRRGK
-429 PEFMQTTLMELLA
+429 QEFMQIKLPELLVECGA
-442 KAGSDELLET
+442 DKLLDTVET
-452 VRTAASFHQ
+452 AVSFKQ
-461 TMQIKETVITVGGE
+461 TVNVKETVITVGGE
-475 EKHLSVQVIP
+475 QKHLSMQMIP

-505 ARDRKRQECLRE
+505 VHDRTRQEYLRE
-517 FLLTLDGITA
+517 FLSTLDGITA
-527 VSDLWSP
+527 VSDIWEP
-534 VLSLLPKISG
+534 VLNLLPKISG

-574 IDSIADRIIRKG
+574 PDSIADRIIRKG
-586 ETAFFDKHRMD
+586 EPAVFDKHRMD
-597 LFPEGTIPLMSA
+597 LFPEGTIPLMSD
-609 ARALVVIPVVFRG
+609 ARALVLMPVVFRG
-622 TAVACIVLGSSSP
+622 RTVACVVLGSSSP
-635 LSPDSALQS
+635 QCPDASLQS
-644 ILESAAF
+644 ILEASAF

-663 EELMRERD
+663 DELMRERD

-693 EMINRHGAEILGY
+693 EMINHHGAEILGY
-706 REEDLVGKNWFET
+706 CEEDLIGKNWFET
-719 VVPESVRKSRLLAFQ
+719 VVPESVRESRLLAFQ
-734 QMVSSVGTDDFAQ
+734 QMVSSVTTEDFAQ
-747 YKGEVLCADGTEK
+747 YKGAVLCADGTEK
-760 EIFWRSSIL
+760 EILWKSSIL

-782 GELI
+782 GELIQQKPSIS

>member
-1 MSDISGVYCIELRF
+1 
-15 FTSTMLPSALFSQAA
+15 
-30 IHILDTGVFI
+30 
-40 VLPHCMALLFGHDAM
+40 
-55 LSSKALCVQR
+55 
-65 AYLYEM
+65 M

-77 FSEILT
+77 FSDILT

-148 EMVLLTDSDLT
+148 EMVLLTDSELN

-164 EAVCS
+164 EAVFS
-169 FLSCAENE
+169 FLSCSEDE
-177 LVGLPIYEG
+177 LVGHPIYEG

-193 EILTEQIRTALRGE
+193 EILTEQIRTALQGE

-240 TIILDDISERVRAET
+240 TIILDDITERVKTET
-255 ALEQSEA
+255 ALEQSES

-279 ENAVIQYIS
+279 ENSRIQYIS
-288 PQIESLLGYNPAEMV
+288 PQIEALLGYHPDEMT
-303 GKQFSDF
+303 GKLFSDF
-310 MPDGAGKRFT
+310 MPEGAGCRFA
-320 WGILSEISKDNG
+320 WSVLSEISKENG
-332 FSLTQFPLLT
+332 FTLIQFPLLT
-342 RDGEKI
+342 KDGHKI

-354 TPVVLEE
+354 TPIVLEE
-361 DNSIFLGYNGALS
+361 DREIFLGYNGALR
-374 DVSEHRIAEQSAK
+374 DVSDQRQAEQSAK
-387 RWKLFLDAVIDN
+387 RWKSFLDAVIDN

-413 FYYVNRAAE
+413 FYYVNHAAAA
-422 IFLKKGK
+422 FLRRGK
-429 PEFMQTTLMELLA
+429 QEFMQIKLPGLLVECGA
-442 KAGSDELLET
+442 DELLDTLET
-452 VRTAASFHQ
+452 AVSFKQ
-461 TMQIKETVITVGGE
+461 TVNVKETVITVGGE
-475 EKHLSVQVIP
+475 QKHLSMQMIP

-505 ARDRKRQECLRE
+505 VHDRTRQEYLRE
-517 FLLTLDGITA
+517 FLSTLDGITA
-527 VSDLWSP
+527 VSDIWEP
-534 VLSLLPKISG
+534 VLNLLPKISG

-574 IDSIADRIIRKG
+574 PDSIADRIIRKG
-586 ETAFFDKHRMD
+586 EPAVFDKHRMD
-597 LFPEGTIPLMSA
+597 LFPEGTIPLMSD
-609 ARALVVIPVVFRG
+609 ARALVLMPVVFRG
-622 TAVACIVLGSSSP
+622 RTVACVVLGSSSP
-635 LSPDSALQS
+635 QCPDASLQS
-644 ILESAAF
+644 ILEASAF

-663 EELMRERD
+663 DELMRERD

-693 EMINRHGAEILGY
+693 EMINHHGAEILGY
-706 REEDLVGKNWFET
+706 CEEDLIGKNWFET
-719 VVPESVRKSRLLAFQ
+719 VVPESVRESRLLAFQ
-734 QMVSSVGTDDFAQ
+734 QMVSSVTTEDFAQ
-747 YKGEVLCADGTEK
+747 YKGAVLCADGTEK
-760 EIFWRSSIL
+760 EILWKSSIL

-782 GELI
+782 GELIQQKPSIS

>member
-1 MSDISGVYCIELRF
+1 
-15 FTSTMLPSALFSQAA
+15 
-30 IHILDTGVFI
+30 
-40 VLPHCMALLFGHDAM
+40 
-55 LSSKALCVQR
+55 
-65 AYLYEM
+65 M

-164 EAVCS
+164 EAVLS
-169 FLSCAENE
+169 FLSCSEEE
-177 LVGLPIYEG
+177 LVGSPIYEG

-193 EILTEQIRTALRGE
+193 EILTEQIRTALLGE

-240 TIILDDISERVRAET
+240 TIILDDITERVQAEN

-262 MFRRLVETV
+262 MFRRMVETI

-279 ENAVIQYIS
+279 ENSKIQYIS
-288 PQIESLLGYNPAEMV
+288 PQIESLLGYRPEEMV
-303 GKQFSDF
+303 GKLFSDF
-310 MPDGAGKRFT
+310 MPEGAGCRFA
-320 WGILSEISKDNG
+320 WGVLSEVSKENG
-332 FSLTQFPLLT
+332 FSLIQFPLLT
-342 RDGEKI
+342 KSGRKI

-361 DNSIFLGYNGALS
+361 DSEIFLGYNGALR
-374 DVSEHRIAEQSAK
+374 DVSDQRQAEQSAK
-387 RWKLFLDAVIDN
+387 RWKSFLDAVIDN

-413 FYYVNRAAE
+413 FYYVNKAAE
-422 IFLKKGK
+422 TFLQMGRQ
-429 PEFMQTTLMELLA
+429 EFMQTTLPKFLSECGA
-442 KAGSDELLET
+442 DELLDT
-452 VRTAASFHQ
+452 VKTAASFRQ
-461 TMQIKETVITVGGE
+461 TMNVKETVITVGE
-475 EKHLSVQVIP
+475 EQKHLSMQMIP

-505 ARDRKRQECLRE
+505 VRDRTRQEHLRE
-517 FLLTLDGITA
+517 FLSTLDGITA
-527 VSDLWSP
+527 VSDIWEPALT
-534 VLSLLPKISG
+534 LLPKISG

-561 FRQEGGRFVPSVE
+561 FRQVGGHFVPSVE
-574 IDSIADRIIRKG
+574 VDSIADRIIRKG
-586 ETAFFDKHRMD
+586 EPAVFDKHRMD
-597 LFPEGTIPLMSA
+597 LFPEGTIPIMSD
-609 ARALVVIPVVFRG
+609 ARALVLMPVVFRG
-622 TAVACIVLGSSSP
+622 KTVACVVLGSSSP
-635 LSPDSALQS
+635 Q
-644 ILESAAF
+644 
-651 QISTTASRCFVQ
+651 
-663 EELMRERD
+663 
-671 RTRKYIELAGVFL
+671 
-684 AAVSRDGTI
+684 
-693 EMINRHGAEILGY
+693 
-706 REEDLVGKNWFET
+706 
-719 VVPESVRKSRLLAFQ
+719 
-734 QMVSSVGTDDFAQ
+734 
-747 YKGEVLCADGTEK
+747 
-760 EIFWRSSIL
+760 
-769 REECGAVSGIVTS
+769 
-782 GELI
+782 

>member
-1 MSDISGVYCIELRF
+1 M
-15 FTSTMLPSALFSQAA
+15 
-30 IHILDTGVFI
+30 
-40 VLPHCMALLFGHDAM
+40 
-55 LSSKALCVQR
+55 
-65 AYLYEM
+65 
-71 VELTGD
+71 
-77 FSEILT
+77 
-83 LLKDNPRGMSVTE
+83 KDNPRGMSVTE

-148 EMVLLTDSDLT
+148 EMVLLTDSDLN

-164 EAVCS
+164 EAVFS
-169 FLSCAENE
+169 FLSCSEDE
-177 LVGLPIYEG
+177 LVGHPIYEG

-193 EILTEQIRTALRGE
+193 EILTEQIRTALQGE
-207 TVRGEL
+207 IVRGEL

-240 TIILDDISERVRAET
+240 TIILDDITERVKTET
-255 ALEQSEA
+255 ALEQSES

-279 ENAVIQYIS
+279 ENSRIQYIS
-288 PQIESLLGYNPAEMV
+288 PQIEALLGYHPDEMT
-303 GKQFSDF
+303 GKLFSDF
-310 MPDGAGKRFT
+310 MPEGAGCRFA
-320 WGILSEISKDNG
+320 WGVLSEISKENG
-332 FSLTQFPLLT
+332 FTLIQFPLLT
-342 RDGEKI
+342 KDGHKI

-354 TPVVLEE
+354 TPIVLEE
-361 DNSIFLGYNGALS
+361 DIEIFLGYNGALR
-374 DVSEHRIAEQSAK
+374 DVSDQRQAEQSAK
-387 RWKLFLDAVIDN
+387 RWKSFLDAVIDN

-413 FYYVNRAAE
+413 FYYVNHAAAA
-422 IFLKKGK
+422 FLRRGK
-429 PEFMQTTLMELLA
+429 QEFMQIKLPELLVECGA
-442 KAGSDELLET
+442 DELLDTLET
-452 VRTAASFHQ
+452 AVSFKQ
-461 TMQIKETVITVGGE
+461 TVNVKETVITVGGE
-475 EKHLSVQVIP
+475 QKHLSMQMIP

-505 ARDRKRQECLRE
+505 VHDRTRQEYLRE
-517 FLLTLDGITA
+517 FLSTLDGITA
-527 VSDLWSP
+527 VSDIWEP
-534 VLSLLPKISG
+534 VLNLLPKISG

-574 IDSIADRIIRKG
+574 PDSIADRIIRKG
-586 ETAFFDKHRMD
+586 EPAVFDKHRMD
-597 LFPEGTIPLMSA
+597 LFPEGTIPLMSD
-609 ARALVVIPVVFRG
+609 ARALVLMPVVFRG
-622 TAVACIVLGSSSP
+622 RTVACVVLGSSSP
-635 LSPDSALQS
+635 QCPDASLQS
-644 ILESAAF
+644 ILEASAF

-663 EELMRERD
+663 DELMRERD

-693 EMINRHGAEILGY
+693 EMINHHGAEILGY
-706 REEDLVGKNWFET
+706 CEEDLIGKNWFET
-719 VVPESVRKSRLLAFQ
+719 VVPESVRESRLLAFQ
-734 QMVSSVGTDDFAQ
+734 QMVSSVTTEDFAQ
-747 YKGEVLCADGTEK
+747 YKGAVLCADGTEK
-760 EIFWRSSIL
+760 EILWKSSIL

-782 GELI
+782 GELIQQKPSIS

>member
-1 MSDISGVYCIELRF
+1 
-15 FTSTMLPSALFSQAA
+15 
-30 IHILDTGVFI
+30 
-40 VLPHCMALLFGHDAM
+40 MALMTSYDAKPTG
-55 LSSKALCVQR
+55 KALSLQT

-148 EMVLLTDSDLT
+148 EMVLLTDADLT

-164 EAVCS
+164 EAALS
-169 FLSCAENE
+169 FLNCAEEE
-177 LVGLPIYEG
+177 LVGCRIYEG
-186 RGCTLCG
+186 HGGTLCS
-193 EILTEQIRTALRGE
+193 EVLTEQIRAAIQGE

-227 LYPLVL
+227 IYPLVL

-240 TIILDDISERVRAET
+240 TIILDDISERVQAET

-271 SDVIWSVD
+271 SDVIWSID
-279 ENAVIQYIS
+279 ENSVIQYIS
-288 PQIESLLGYNPAEMV
+288 PQIESLLGYQPAEMI
-303 GKQFSDF
+303 GKAFSDF
-310 MPDGAGKRFT
+310 MPNGAGSRFA
-320 WGILSEISKDNG
+320 WGVLSEISKENG
-332 FSLTQFPLLT
+332 FTLIQFPLLT
-342 RDGEKI
+342 RTGEKI

-361 DNSIFLGYNGALS
+361 DTSIFLGYNGALH
-374 DVSEHRIAEQSAK
+374 DVSDQRQAEQSAK
-387 RWKLFLDAVIDN
+387 RWKSFLDAVNDN

-413 FYYVNRAAE
+413 FYYVNKAAE
-422 IFLKKGK
+422 DFLQKGK
-429 PEFMQTTLMELLA
+429 QELLQTTLPAVLA
-442 KAGSDELLET
+442 ETGADELLDT
-452 VRTAASFHQ
+452 VQTAASFRQ
-461 TMQIKETVITVGGE
+461 TARVKEAMITVNGE
-475 EKHLSVQVIP
+475 EKHLSMQIIP

-498 AEDITEE
+498 ADDITEE
-505 ARDRKRQECLRE
+505 IRDRKRQELLRE
-517 FLLTLDGITA
+517 FFLTLDGIT
-527 VSDLWSP
+527 SIQDLWEP
-534 VLSLLPKISG
+534 IISLLPKISG
-544 FEAAAVYQRSIF
+544 FEAVAVYQRSIF

-561 FRQEGGRFVPSVE
+561 YRQEGGRFVPSVE

-586 ETAFFDKHRMD
+586 EPAVFDKHRMD
-597 LFPEGTIPLMSA
+597 LFPEHTIPLMSN
-609 ARALVVIPVVFRG
+609 ARALVFMPVVFRG
-622 TAVACIVLGSSSP
+622 TAVACVALSSASP
-635 LSPDSALQS
+635 QCPDTSLQS
-644 ILESAAF
+644 ILHAAAF
-651 QISTTASRCFVQ
+651 QISTAASRCFVQ
-663 EELMRERD
+663 EELLRERD
-671 RTRKYIELAGVFL
+671 RTRKYIEVAGVFL
-684 AAVSRDGTI
+684 AAVTRDGTI
-693 EMINRHGAEILGY
+693 EMINRHGADLLGY
-706 REEDLVGKNWFET
+706 REEELIGKNWFET
-719 VVPESVRKSRLLAFQ
+719 LVPERVRESRLAAFQ
-734 QMVSSVGTDDFAQ
+734 QMVSSSTSDGIAQ
-747 YKGEVLCADGTEK
+747 YKGEILCADGTEK
-760 EIFWRSSIL
+760 EILWRCSLL

>member
-1 MSDISGVYCIELRF
+1 
-15 FTSTMLPSALFSQAA
+15 
-30 IHILDTGVFI
+30 
-40 VLPHCMALLFGHDAM
+40 
-55 LSSKALCVQR
+55 
-65 AYLYEM
+65 M

-77 FSEILT
+77 FSDILT

-148 EMVLLTDSDLT
+148 EMVLLTDSDLN

-164 EAVCS
+164 EAVFS
-169 FLSCAENE
+169 FLSCSEDE
-177 LVGLPIYEG
+177 LVGHPIYEG

-193 EILTEQIRTALRGE
+193 EILTEQIRTALQGE

-240 TIILDDISERVRAET
+240 TIILDDITERVKTET
-255 ALEQSEA
+255 ALEQSES

-279 ENAVIQYIS
+279 ENSRIQYIS
-288 PQIESLLGYNPAEMV
+288 PQIEALLGYHPDEMT
-303 GKQFSDF
+303 GKLFSDF
-310 MPDGAGKRFT
+310 MPEGAGCRFA
-320 WGILSEISKDNG
+320 WGVLSEISKENG
-332 FSLTQFPLLT
+332 FTLIQFPLLT
-342 RDGEKI
+342 KDGHKI

-354 TPVVLEE
+354 TPIVLEE
-361 DNSIFLGYNGALS
+361 DREIFLGYNGALR
-374 DVSEHRIAEQSAK
+374 DVSDQRQAEQSAK
-387 RWKLFLDAVIDN
+387 RWKSFLDAVIDN

-413 FYYVNRAAE
+413 FYYVNHAAAA
-422 IFLKKGK
+422 FLRRGK
-429 PEFMQTTLMELLA
+429 QEFMQIKLPEILVECGA
-442 KAGSDELLET
+442 DELLDTLET
-452 VRTAASFHQ
+452 AVSFKQ
-461 TMQIKETVITVGGE
+461 TVNVKETVITVGGE
-475 EKHLSVQVIP
+475 QKHLSMQMIP

-505 ARDRKRQECLRE
+505 VHDRTRQEYLRE
-517 FLLTLDGITA
+517 FLSTLDGITA
-527 VSDLWSP
+527 VSDIWEP
-534 VLSLLPKISG
+534 VLNLLPKISG

-574 IDSIADRIIRKG
+574 PDSIADRIIRKG
-586 ETAFFDKHRMD
+586 EPAVFDKHRMD
-597 LFPEGTIPLMSA
+597 LFPEGTIPLMSD
-609 ARALVVIPVVFRG
+609 ARALVLMPVVFRG
-622 TAVACIVLGSSSP
+622 RTVACVVLGSSSP
-635 LSPDSALQS
+635 QCPDASLQS
-644 ILESAAF
+644 ILEASAF

-663 EELMRERD
+663 DELMRERD

-693 EMINRHGAEILGY
+693 EMINHHGAEILGY
-706 REEDLVGKNWFET
+706 CEEDLIGKNWFET
-719 VVPESVRKSRLLAFQ
+719 VVPESVRESRLLAFL
-734 QMVSSVGTDDFAQ
+734 QMVSSVTTEDFAQ
-747 YKGEVLCADGTEK
+747 YKGAVLCADGTEK
-760 EIFWRSSIL
+760 EILWKSSIL

-782 GELI
+782 GELIQQKPSIS

>member
-1 MSDISGVYCIELRF
+1 
-15 FTSTMLPSALFSQAA
+15 
-30 IHILDTGVFI
+30 
-40 VLPHCMALLFGHDAM
+40 
-55 LSSKALCVQR
+55 
-65 AYLYEM
+65 M

-77 FSEILT
+77 FSDILT

-148 EMVLLTDSDLT
+148 EMVLLTDSDLN

-164 EAVCS
+164 EAVFS
-169 FLSCAENE
+169 FLSCSEDE
-177 LVGLPIYEG
+177 LVGHPIYEG

-193 EILTEQIRTALRGE
+193 EILTEQIRTALQGE

-240 TIILDDISERVRAET
+240 TIILDDITERVKTET
-255 ALEQSEA
+255 ALEQSES

-279 ENAVIQYIS
+279 ENSRIQYIS
-288 PQIESLLGYNPAEMV
+288 PQIEALLGYHPDEMT
-303 GKQFSDF
+303 GKLFSDF
-310 MPDGAGKRFT
+310 MPEGAGCRFA
-320 WGILSEISKDNG
+320 WGVLSEISKENG
-332 FSLTQFPLLT
+332 FTLIQFPLLT
-342 RDGEKI
+342 KDGHKI

-354 TPVVLEE
+354 TPIVLEE
-361 DNSIFLGYNGALS
+361 DIEIFLGYNGALR
-374 DVSEHRIAEQSAK
+374 DVSDQRQAEQSAK
-387 RWKLFLDAVIDN
+387 RWKSFLDAVIDN

-413 FYYVNRAAE
+413 FYYVNHAAAA
-422 IFLKKGK
+422 FLRRGK
-429 PEFMQTTLMELLA
+429 QEFMQIKLPEILVECGA
-442 KAGSDELLET
+442 DELLDTLET
-452 VRTAASFHQ
+452 AVSFKQ
-461 TMQIKETVITVGGE
+461 TVNVKETVITVGGE
-475 EKHLSVQVIP
+475 QKHLSMQMIP

-505 ARDRKRQECLRE
+505 VHDRTRQEYLRE
-517 FLLTLDGITA
+517 FLSTLDGITA
-527 VSDLWSP
+527 VSDIWEP
-534 VLSLLPKISG
+534 VLNLLPKISG

-574 IDSIADRIIRKG
+574 PDSIADRIIRKG
-586 ETAFFDKHRMD
+586 EPAVFDKHRMD
-597 LFPEGTIPLMSA
+597 LFPEGTIPLMSD
-609 ARALVVIPVVFRG
+609 ARALVLMPVVFRG
-622 TAVACIVLGSSSP
+622 RTVACVVLGSSSP
-635 LSPDSALQS
+635 QCPDASLQS
-644 ILESAAF
+644 ILEASAF

-663 EELMRERD
+663 DELMRERD

-693 EMINRHGAEILGY
+693 EMINHHGAEILGY
-706 REEDLVGKNWFET
+706 CEEDLIGKNWFET
-719 VVPESVRKSRLLAFQ
+719 VVPESVRESRLLAFQ
-734 QMVSSVGTDDFAQ
+734 QMVSSVTTEDFAQ
-747 YKGEVLCADGTEK
+747 YKGAVLCADGTEK
-760 EIFWRSSIL
+760 EILWKSSIL

-782 GELI
+782 GELIQQKPSIS

>member
-1 MSDISGVYCIELRF
+1 
-15 FTSTMLPSALFSQAA
+15 
-30 IHILDTGVFI
+30 
-40 VLPHCMALLFGHDAM
+40 
-55 LSSKALCVQR
+55 
-65 AYLYEM
+65 M

-77 FSEILT
+77 FSDILT

-148 EMVLLTDSDLT
+148 EMVLLTDSDLN

-164 EAVCS
+164 EAVFS
-169 FLSCAENE
+169 FLSCSEDE
-177 LVGLPIYEG
+177 LVGHPIYEG

-193 EILTEQIRTALRGE
+193 EILTEQIRTALQGE

-240 TIILDDISERVRAET
+240 TIILDDITERVKTET
-255 ALEQSEA
+255 ALEQSES

-279 ENAVIQYIS
+279 ENSRIQYIS
-288 PQIESLLGYNPAEMV
+288 PQIEALLGYHPDEMT
-303 GKQFSDF
+303 GKLFSDF
-310 MPDGAGKRFT
+310 MPEGAGCRFA
-320 WGILSEISKDNG
+320 WGVLSEISKENG
-332 FSLTQFPLLT
+332 FTLIQFPLLT
-342 RDGEKI
+342 KDGHKI

-354 TPVVLEE
+354 TPIVLEE
-361 DNSIFLGYNGALS
+361 DREIFLGYNGALR
-374 DVSEHRIAEQSAK
+374 DVSDQRQAEQSAK
-387 RWKLFLDAVIDN
+387 RWKSFLDAVIDN

-413 FYYVNRAAE
+413 FYYVNHAAAA
-422 IFLKKGK
+422 FLRRGK
-429 PEFMQTTLMELLA
+429 QEFMQIKLPELLVECGA
-442 KAGSDELLET
+442 DKLLDTVET
-452 VRTAASFHQ
+452 AVSFKQ
-461 TMQIKETVITVGGE
+461 TVNVKETVITVGGE
-475 EKHLSVQVIP
+475 QKHLSMQMIP

-505 ARDRKRQECLRE
+505 VHDRTRQEYLRE
-517 FLLTLDGITA
+517 FLSTLDGITA
-527 VSDLWSP
+527 VSDIWEP
-534 VLSLLPKISG
+534 VLNLLPKISG
-544 FEAAAVYQRSIF
+544 FEAAAIYQRSIF

-574 IDSIADRIIRKG
+574 PDSIADRIIRKG
-586 ETAFFDKHRMD
+586 EPAVFDKHRMD
-597 LFPEGTIPLMSA
+597 LFPEGTIPLMSD
-609 ARALVVIPVVFRG
+609 ARALVLMPVVFRG
-622 TAVACIVLGSSSP
+622 RTVACVVLGSSSP
-635 LSPDSALQS
+635 QCPDASLQS
-644 ILESAAF
+644 ILEASAF

-663 EELMRERD
+663 DELMRERD

-693 EMINRHGAEILGY
+693 EMINHHGAEILGY
-706 REEDLVGKNWFET
+706 CEEDLIGKNWFET
-719 VVPESVRKSRLLAFQ
+719 VVPESVRESRLSAFQ
-734 QMVSSVGTDDFAQ
+734 QMVSSVTTEDFAQ
-747 YKGEVLCADGTEK
+747 YKGAVLCADGTEK
-760 EIFWRSSIL
+760 EILWKSSIL

-782 GELI
+782 GELIQQKPSIS